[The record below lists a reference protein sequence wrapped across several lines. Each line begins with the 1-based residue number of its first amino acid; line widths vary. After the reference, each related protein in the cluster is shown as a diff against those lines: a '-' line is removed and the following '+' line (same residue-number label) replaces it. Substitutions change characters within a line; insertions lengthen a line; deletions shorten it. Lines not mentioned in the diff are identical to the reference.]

1 MILRHRI
8 SFLLLT
14 VCLLFLPSAASAVDI
29 VSELTLS
36 LSTDSACYKPGSTV
50 KFTADGDL
58 PSGKEVYVRYR
69 HNNTFIEKHTFTSK
83 TWTWTAPDT
92 DYMGYMVD
100 LYYMEWKGDI
110 GTEHIIGAI
119 AVDVSSDWKR
129 FPRYG
134 FVADFDNYGGSIDK
148 NANIEA
154 EMKYLNRLHING
166 VQFQDW
172 HWKHHRPVKFENN
185 KFVEWYQDISNRWVG
200 TEYVKKY
207 IEVQHRYGMKSIFYN
222 LCYGAWK
229 NYEDDSVSP
238 EWGLYKKDANGNLY
252 QDFHVL
258 PSNWQSNIY
267 LMNPGNE
274 DWQKYLMDRN
284 NEVYENY
291 AFDGYQVD
299 QLGDPK
305 ADVFEK
311 KGTNIDGTKID
322 LQLNYRHFLKAMKG
336 HRKDKR
342 LVMNCI
348 GDFGTHDICDA
359 KLDDGTRAV
368 DFCYNELW
376 SDHANFSDLFQVIQD
391 NDRESEHNYQTVFA
405 AYINYD
411 KADHAWDYEDKNVN
425 TPGALLTDAV
435 MFAIGGS
442 HLEMGDHMLTR
453 EYFPAK
459 PLAMTKELKE
469 RLVHYYDFM
478 TAYQNI
484 LRGIDSKAAFTPTI
498 RSSTHPINAWPP
510 QEYKITAFAK
520 KVDNMIAVHLLN
532 FRNTNDLSWRD
543 LEGTRPAPEKLEN
556 VQITY
561 TTSRH
566 ITKVWTATPD
576 KNGGVPMELSFTQTG
591 NDVSVTVP
599 SLEYW
604 TMLVFEG
611 KEEEENMYIIG
622 DAMGTWDLKDAKEMV
637 RSTDGRTFSM
647 TVHLEA
653 GKQFK
658 FVNGKDY
665 NTNYSYY
672 AEYKNFEF
680 KSGYNSA
687 NLLVSKSTVAYSDYK
702 FTVSETGDYYVTL
715 DLNNMRIYVNKAA
728 KLYDKLY
735 VIGDATQAKW
745 DLTKAIPLT
754 KSENGFEYSGT
765 CLIISD
771 GTKEFKFVTNTANNW
786 NQDQFVKGATENDI
800 VKYDGNIDHDYKWVF
815 SKEQSG
821 NYKITVNLN
830 TMRVTF
836 TKLESKVYLCD
847 GAFGVGSWEN
857 YTTEMK
863 RKVADDVFTYTFKT
877 GNWNETEK
885 KEYKYLRFKIV
896 NGDFS
901 DIYAPSGDNNVSLT
915 AGTFATVPVD
925 NNTTPNPSAGDEA
938 RSWSFE
944 TKPNTTYTIMVKNVN
959 SGGYYYDKG
968 LAIAYFEEPTYDK
981 AASGGN
987 PQLVVPGNSLD
998 GTKFVQCGGAYWYL
1012 DVDLSG
1018 NSGDFNFKFYSPK
1031 DKEYIGAYNHQMN
1044 TIDNLSFTQ
1053 FYWGNNE
1060 LGPNDNNYDGRNLLY
1075 TLPAAKAKGKV
1086 RINLWK
1092 VGKDSKTGETTWK
1105 FYVANNENHDNIT
1118 YYMVLNGK
1126 RYAMSPTR
1134 ERIGNRNVLRTVWS
1148 LNLQDFQLKGINNG
1162 EFGYYIE
1169 SSDGKKYSCHAINAY
1184 YPLGLKAGLA
1194 DYYPN
1199 STSHAEGGDFEGNY
1213 SNDAGNVA
1221 RYERYD
1227 DMQVNGEVEFKF
1239 SSKAMESYGGKS
1251 VTWIFNPGRGYTL
1264 TALINKSNFG
1274 GTEAATGYSIVGNL
1288 NAADKY
1294 SSDPFSIHMQLPAY
1308 QRKLTKY
1315 WYKGGRLYDREQ
1327 AAADSIVYRV
1337 TVNRPANGWKTDGYT
1352 IVVFDNA
1359 TLKTAETSADVT
1371 PLWKNAIR
1379 PQEEWLHPYSG
1390 QKDYTGVN
1398 ATALKGG
1405 LYTRRKDANG
1415 NIIQTDD
1422 VQQMISFTP
1431 QGESFTFSLNTT
1443 TSTYLIT
1450 DNKRLYILGPAVGVN
1465 DNDREREGWSTA
1477 DAEKQTSHAYPLVY
1491 DSTLRCYCYKGADGN
1506 GDEQPVPM
1514 AANRGFAFAW
1524 DKSFANLSFCED
1536 NTVPRVLVDATGT
1549 SSTEAMEYQSTTG
1562 SNGRNETQYVNWLQ
1576 PCRNLSDTYDA
1587 SVVKACNFGLPTQ
1600 FGLSTHKGTG
1610 YYIRLYV
1617 SPDNSG
1623 DDTAMPTGAFYTI
1636 RRTYTFSTP
1645 IDPKNPVGD
1654 YKTFKTFSDYYAV
1667 VLPDG
1672 VDALYVDNANKQ
1684 KHTVTLKTYPLLW
1697 IGEKRVLP
1705 AGAAVIL
1712 ATKNGA
1718 TSGKSG
1724 EIVKTDMSF
1733 DYHSD
1738 PTFAEVGYG
1747 SKPAYNMLKSQITRT
1762 KLPYAASGGNSYNY
1776 LFSFQQHWDS
1786 DQKKTIGFFRAGA
1799 ANNPVNTAYLQID
1812 KSFYEAAAKGWSLS
1826 FDFND
1831 ATGIRQPEIVDGGGD
1846 CYTLQGIRVKK
1857 PAAKGIYIVN
1867 GKKVI
1872 R

>member
-1 MILRHRI
+1 M
-8 SFLLLT
+8 LLT

-29 VSELTLS
+29 VSDLTLS
-36 LSTDSACYKPGSTV
+36 LSTDKACYAPGSTV
-50 KFTADGDL
+50 TFTADGDL

-100 LYYMEWKGDI
+100 LYYMEWNGGI

-134 FVADFDNYGGSIDK
+134 FVAEFDNYSGSIDK

-172 HWKHHRPVKFENN
+172 HWKHHKPVKFREDGSLDP
-185 KFVEWYQDISNRWVG
+185 WYQDVSNRWVG

-207 IEVQHRYGMKSIFYN
+207 IDVQHRYGMKSIFYN
-222 LCYGAWK
+222 LCFGALK
-229 NYEDDSVSP
+229 EYEKDYVSSD
-238 EWGLYKKDANGNLY
+238 WGLYKKDGNGNLY
-252 QDFHVL
+252 QDYHDL
-258 PSNWQSNIY
+258 PSNWQSDIY
-267 LMNPGNE
+267 LMNPGNPNWQNYLE
-274 DWQKYLMDRN
+274 DRY
-284 NEVYENY
+284 NEVYANY
-291 AFDGYQVD
+291 DFDGYQVD
-299 QLGDPK
+299 QLGGRG
-305 ADVFEK
+305 DVFDK
-311 KGTNIDGTKID
+311 KGGTID
-322 LQLNYRHFLKAMKG
+322 LEYNYGLFLKAMKG
-336 HRKDKR
+336 YKKDKR
-342 LVMNCI
+342 LVMNSVQSY
-348 GDFGTHDICDA
+348 GAHHICNA
-359 KLDDGTRAV
+359 RLADGTPTV

-376 SDHANFSDLFQVIQD
+376 GSQARFSDLFQVIQD
-391 NDRESEHNYQTVFA
+391 NDRESEHDLQTVFA
-405 AYINYD
+405 AYINYN
-411 KADHAWDYEDKNVN
+411 KADHAWDYADQNVN

-442 HLEMGDHMLTR
+442 HIEMGDHMLTR

-459 PLAMTKELKE
+459 PLAMTDDLKQ
-469 RLVHYYDFM
+469 RLIHYYDFQ

-498 RSSTHPINAWPP
+498 SSSTHAINAWPP
-510 QEYKITAFAK
+510 QGYKITAFAK

-532 FRNTNDLSWRD
+532 FSNTDDLSWRD
-543 LEGTRPAPEKLEN
+543 LEGTRPAPVTQTN

-566 ITKVWTATPD
+566 ITNVWTATPD
-576 KNGGVPMELSFTQTG
+576 KNGGVPMELPFTQDG
-591 NDVSVTVP
+591 NNVSVTVP

-611 KEEEENMYIIG
+611 TKEEENMYIIG
-622 DAMGTWDLKDAKEMV
+622 EATQAQWELANAQPMIK
-637 RSTDGRTFSM
+637 STDGKTFGM
-647 TVHLEA
+647 KVHLEA
-653 GKQFK
+653 GEGKTFK
-658 FVNGKDY
+658 FVNGKDWG
-665 NTNYSYY
+665 TNFSYC
-672 AEYKNFEF
+672 AEYENYQFN
-680 KSGYNSA
+680 SGINSG
-687 NLLVSKSTVAYSDYK
+687 NLLFRKNTSSDPDHK
-702 FTVSETGDYYVTL
+702 FTVKETGDYYITL
-715 DLNNMRIYVNKAA
+715 DLNNMKIYVNKATA
-728 KLYDKLY
+728 TYDKLY
-735 VIGDATQAKW
+735 VVGSATEAVW
-745 DLTKAIPLT
+745 DLTKAIPLE
-754 KSENGFEYSGT
+754 KSANGFEYSGNCKIT
-765 CLIISD
+765 GN
-771 GTKEFKFVTNTANNW
+771 GTNEFKFVTSNTDW
-786 NQDQFVKGATENDI
+786 NQDHFVKGATENDI
-800 VKYDGNIDHDYKWVF
+800 VKFNRIDDNKWVF
-815 SKEQSG
+815 TEEQSG

-847 GAFGVGSWEN
+847 GAFGTGDWES
-857 YTTEMK
+857 YTTEMN
-863 RKVADDVFTYTFKT
+863 RKMADDVFTYTFNT
-877 GNWNETEK
+877 GNSTDQ
-885 KEYKYLRFKIV
+885 YKYIRFKIV
-896 NGDFS
+896 NGKFN
-901 DIYAPSGDNNVSLT
+901 DIYAPSGLSDDQLT
-915 AGTFATVPVD
+915 AGTFVTVPVD
-925 NNTTPNPSAGDEA
+925 NTTTPNPSTGNDGK
-938 RSWSFE
+938 SWYFPI
-944 TKPNTTYTIMVKNVN
+944 KQKTTYTIMVKNVN
-959 SGGYYYDKG
+959 SAGYYHDNG
-968 LAIAYFEEPTYDK
+968 LAIAYFEEPAYDK
-981 AASGGN
+981 VATN
-987 PQLVVPGNSLD
+987 DNPQPQLVVPGNALD
-998 GTKFVQCGGAYWYL
+998 GTQFVQCGGAYWYL
-1012 DVDLSG
+1012 DVDLSS
-1018 NSGDFNFKFYSPK
+1018 NNGDFKFKFYSPK

-1044 TIDNLSFTQ
+1044 TINDLSFTQ

-1060 LGPNDNNYDGRNLLY
+1060 LGPETYNFEGRNLLY
-1075 TLPAAKAKGKV
+1075 TLPAAKATGKV

-1092 VGKDSKTGETTWK
+1092 VGKDSKTGETIWK
-1105 FYVANNENHDNIT
+1105 FYVANNANHDNIT

-1134 ERIGNRNVLRTVWS
+1134 ERIGGRNVLRTVWS

-1162 EFGYYIE
+1162 EFGYHIE
-1169 SSDGKKYSCHAINAY
+1169 SSDGNKYSCHAINAD
-1184 YPLGLKAGLA
+1184 YPLGMNTGLA

-1288 NAADKY
+1288 NDADKY
-1294 SSDPFSIHMQLPAY
+1294 SSDPFKMEMQKADY

-1327 AAADSIVYRV
+1327 AAPDSIVYRV

-1359 TLKTAETSADVT
+1359 TLQSAAAPSADILA
-1371 PLWKNAIR
+1371 LWKNAIR

-1390 QKDYTGVN
+1390 SGVSDYTGVN

-1405 LYTRRKDANG
+1405 LYTRR
-1415 NIIQTDD
+1415 NIQKDD

-1431 QGESFTFSLNTT
+1431 EGESFTFSLNTT
-1443 TSTYLIT
+1443 TSTYFIT
-1450 DNKRLYILGPAVGVN
+1450 DNKRLYILGPAVGAT
-1465 DNDREREGWSTA
+1465 DDDREREGWSSA
-1477 DAEKQTSHAYPLVY
+1477 DAENQTSHAYPLVY
-1491 DSTLRCYCYKGADGN
+1491 DESLGCYCYKGADGN

-1524 DKSFANLSFCED
+1524 GKSFANLSFCED
-1536 NTVPRVLVDATGT
+1536 NNVPRALINDQGN
-1549 SSTEAMEYQSTTG
+1549 STEATEYQSTTG
-1562 SNGRNETQYVNWLQ
+1562 SNGHNETQYVNWLQ
-1576 PCRNLSDTYDA
+1576 PCRNLSDTYNA
-1587 SVVKACNFGLPTQ
+1587 SVVKACNFGLPSQ
-1600 FGLSTHKGTG
+1600 KGTG

-1617 SPDNSG
+1617 SQNTSA
-1623 DDTAMPTGAFYTI
+1623 DDTAMPTEAFYTI
-1636 RRTYTFSTP
+1636 RRAYTFSTP

-1697 IGEKRVLP
+1697 IGEKKVLP

-1718 TSGKSG
+1718 ASGASG

-1733 DYHSD
+1733 DYYSD
-1738 PTFAEVGYG
+1738 PTFAEADYI
-1747 SKPAYNMLKSQITRT
+1747 SKPAKNMLKSQITRT

>member
-14 VCLLFLPSAASAVDI
+14 VCLLFLPSAARAVGI
-29 VSELTLS
+29 VWESTQLE
-36 LSTDSACYKPGSTV
+36 LSTDKACYEPGSTV
-50 KFTADGDL
+50 TFTADGNL
-58 PSGKEVYVRYR
+58 PSDKEVYVRYR
-69 HNNTFIEKHTFTSK
+69 HNNTFIEKHTITSK
-83 TWTWTAPDT
+83 TWTWTPPKT

-100 LYYMEWKGDI
+100 LYYMEWNGDT

-134 FVADFDNYGGSIDK
+134 FVADFDDYNKSIDK
-148 NANIEA
+148 YANIEE

-172 HWKHHRPVKFENN
+172 HWKHHKPVKFKDNGD
-185 KFVEWYQDISNRWVG
+185 FDPWYQDVSNRWIG
-200 TEYVKKY
+200 TEYVKRY

-222 LCYGAWK
+222 LCFGALK
-229 NYEDDSVSP
+229 EYEKDYVSP
-238 EWGLYKKDANGNLY
+238 DWGLYKKDGNGNLY
-252 QDFHVL
+252 QDFHDL
-258 PSNWQSNIY
+258 PSNWQSDIY
-267 LMNPGNE
+267 LMNPGNPH
-274 DWQKYLMDRN
+274 WQYYLMDRN
-284 NEVYENY
+284 NEVYANY
-291 AFDGYQVD
+291 DFDGYQID
-299 QLGDPK
+299 QLGGRGN
-305 ADVFEK
+305 VFEK
-311 KGTNIDGTKID
+311 NGNTID
-322 LQLNYRHFLKAMKG
+322 LEYNYELFLRAMKG

-342 LVMNCI
+342 LVMNSVQSY
-348 GDFGTHDICDA
+348 GAHRICRA
-359 KLDDGTRAV
+359 KLDDGTRTV

-376 SDHANFSDLFQVIQD
+376 EKQPNFESLFQIIQD
-391 NDRESEHNYQTVFA
+391 NDRESEHNLQTVFA
-405 AYINYD
+405 AYINYN
-411 KADHAWDYEDKNVN
+411 KADHAWDYKDQNVN

-442 HLEMGDHMLTR
+442 HIEMGDHMLTR

-459 PLAMTKELKE
+459 PLAMTDELKKK
-469 RLVHYYDFM
+469 LVHYYDFQ

-498 RSSTHPINAWPP
+498 SSSTHAINAWPP
-510 QEYKITAFAK
+510 QGHRITAFAK

-532 FRNTNDLSWRD
+532 FSNTDDLSWRD
-543 LEGTRPAPEKLEN
+543 LEGTRPAPVTQTN

-566 ITKVWTATPD
+566 ITNVWTATPD

-611 KEEEENMYIIG
+611 TEEEENMYIIG

-653 GKQFK
+653 GKNAEGKEKTFK

-672 AEYKNFEF
+672 AEYPDFQF
-680 KSGYNSA
+680 KPGYNSA
-687 NLLVSKSTVAYSDYK
+687 NLLVSKSTSTYSDYQ
-702 FTVSETGDYYVTL
+702 FTVQETGDYYITL
-715 DLNNMRIYVNKAA
+715 DLNNMKIYVNKATA
-728 KLYDKLY
+728 TYDKLY
-735 VIGDATQAKW
+735 VVGSATEAVW
-745 DLTKAIPLT
+745 DLTKAIPLE
-754 KSENGFEYSGT
+754 KSANGFEYSGNCKIT
-765 CLIISD
+765 GN
-771 GTKEFKFVTNTANNW
+771 GTNEFKFVTSNTDW
-786 NQDQFVKGATENDI
+786 NQDHFVKGATENDI
-800 VKYDGNIDHDYKWVF
+800 VKFNRIDDNKWVF
-815 SKEQSG
+815 TEEQSG

-847 GAFGVGSWEN
+847 GAFGSGDWES
-857 YTTEMK
+857 YTTEMN
-863 RKVADDVFTYTFKT
+863 RKMADDVFTYTFT
-877 GNWNETEK
+877 TDDSTPGN
-885 KEYKYLRFKIV
+885 KYIRFKIV
-896 NGDFS
+896 NGEFN
-901 DIYAPSGDNNVSLT
+901 DIYAPSGENDVPLT
-915 AGTFATVPVD
+915 ARTFATVPVD
-925 NNTTPNPSAGDEA
+925 NTTTPNPSAGNDGK
-938 RSWSFE
+938 SWWFPF
-944 TKPNTTYTIMVKNVN
+944 KQNTTYTIMVKKVN
-959 SGGYYYDKG
+959 SGGYYHDEG
-968 LAIAYFEEPTYDK
+968 LAIAYFEEPAYDK
-981 AASGGN
+981 AVTNGN
-987 PQLVVPGNSLD
+987 PQLVVPGNALD
-998 GTKFVQCGGAYWYL
+998 GKQFVQCGGAYWYL
-1012 DVDLSG
+1012 DVDLSS
-1018 NSGDFNFKFYSPK
+1018 NNGDFKFKFYSPK

-1044 TIDNLSFTQ
+1044 TINDLSFTQ

-1060 LGPNDNNYDGRNLLY
+1060 LGPETYNFEGRNLLY

-1092 VGKDSKTGETTWK
+1092 VGKDSKTGETIWK
-1105 FYVANNENHDNIT
+1105 FYVANNANHDDIT

-1126 RYAMSPTR
+1126 QYAMSPTR
-1134 ERIGNRNVLRTVWS
+1134 ERIGGRNVLRTVWS

-1162 EFGYYIE
+1162 EFGYHIE
-1169 SSDGKKYSCHAINAY
+1169 SSDGKKYSCHAINAD
-1184 YPLGLKAGLA
+1184 YPLGMYPGLA

-1199 STSHAEGGDFEGNY
+1199 STSPVEGDKFEGNY
-1213 SNDAGNVA
+1213 SKDAGNVA

-1227 DMQVNGEVEFKF
+1227 DMQVNGEAEFKF
-1239 SSKAMESYGGKS
+1239 SAATMNSYNGKS

-1288 NAADKY
+1288 NAADKG

-1315 WYKGGRLYDREQ
+1315 WYKGGRLYNTEQ
-1327 AAADSIVYRV
+1327 AAPDSIVYRV

-1352 IVVFDNA
+1352 IVVFDNE
-1359 TLKTAETSADVT
+1359 TLKKAATSTNVTA
-1371 PLWKNAIR
+1371 LWENAIR

-1390 QKDYTGVN
+1390 SGVSDYTGVN

-1405 LYTRRKDANG
+1405 LYTRRN
-1415 NIIQTDD
+1415 IQTDD

-1431 QGESFTFSLNTT
+1431 EGESFTFSLNTT
-1443 TSTYLIT
+1443 TSTYFIT
-1450 DNKRLYILGPAVGVN
+1450 DNKRLYILGPAVGTT
-1465 DNDREREGWSTA
+1465 DNDRESAGWSTA
-1477 DAEKQTSHAYPLVY
+1477 DAENQTSHAYPLVY
-1491 DSTLRCYCYKGADGN
+1491 DSSLGCYCYKGADGN

-1514 AANRGFAFAW
+1514 AANKLFAFAYN
-1524 DKSFANLSFCED
+1524 KQFNNLFFSED
-1536 NTVPRVLVDATGT
+1536 SDVPLALIDAAGN
-1549 SSTEAMEYQSTTG
+1549 STEAKVYAAETG
-1562 SNGRNETQYVNWLQ
+1562 NNGKYDTQYVNWLQ
-1576 PCRNLSDTYDA
+1576 PHDSGADAYDA
-1587 SVVKACNFGLPTQ
+1587 SVVNACQFSLPTNTS
-1600 FGLSTHKGTG
+1600 GG
-1610 YYIRLYV
+1610 YYIRLYTK
-1617 SPDNSG
+1617 PG
-1623 DDTAMPTGAFYTI
+1623 ATDTSLPQSAYYTI

-1645 IDPKNPVGD
+1645 IDPKNPVGE

-1667 VLPDG
+1667 VLPYG

-1684 KHTVTLKTYPLLW
+1684 KHTVTLKTYPLPL
-1697 IGEKRVLP
+1697 IDGKRVLP

-1712 ATKNGA
+1712 ATKNGT
-1718 TSGKSG
+1718 TSGASG

-1738 PTFAEVGYG
+1738 PTFAEADYG

-1762 KLPYAASGGNSYNY
+1762 KLPYAASDGYNY
-1776 LFSFQQHWDS
+1776 LFSFQKHLDS
-1786 DQKKTIGFFRAGA
+1786 DQKNTIGFFRAGA

-1812 KSFYEAAAKGWSLS
+1812 KSFNEAAAKGWSLS

>member
-1 MILRHRI
+1 M
-8 SFLLLT
+8 LLT

-36 LSTDSACYKPGSTV
+36 LSTDKACYAPGSTV
-50 KFTADGDL
+50 TFTADGDL
-58 PSGKEVYVRYR
+58 PSDKEVYVRYR
-69 HNNTFIEKHTFTSK
+69 HNNTFIEKHTITSK
-83 TWTWTAPDT
+83 TWTWTPPKT

-100 LYYMEWKGDI
+100 LYYMEWNGDV

-134 FVADFDNYGGSIDK
+134 FVAEFDNYSGSIDK

-172 HWKHHRPVKFENN
+172 HWKHHKPVRFREDGSLDP
-185 KFVEWYQDISNRWVG
+185 WYQDVSNRWVG

-207 IEVQHRYGMKSIFYN
+207 IDVQHRYGMKSIFYN

-229 NYEDDSVSP
+229 DYRDDYVSED
-238 EWGLYKKDANGNLY
+238 WGLYKKDRNGNLY
-252 QDFHVL
+252 QDYHDL
-258 PSNWQSNIY
+258 PSNWQSDIF
-267 LMNPGNE
+267 LMNPGNPHWQNYLE
-274 DWQKYLMDRN
+274 DRY
-284 NEVYENY
+284 NEVYKNY
-291 AFDGYQVD
+291 DFDGYQID
-299 QLGDPK
+299 QVGDPK

-311 KGTNIDGTKID
+311 NGTKID
-322 LQLNYRHFLKAMKG
+322 LEYNYGLFLKAMKG

-342 LVMNCI
+342 LVMNSVES
-348 GDFGTHDICDA
+348 FGTHHICNA
-359 KLDDGTRAV
+359 KLDDGTRTV

-376 SDHANFSDLFQVIQD
+376 KKQANFSDLFQIIQD
-391 NDRESEHNYQTVFA
+391 NDRESEHNLQTVFA

-411 KADHAWDYEDKNVN
+411 KAGNYWEYADKNVN

-453 EYFPAK
+453 EYFPSK
-459 PLAMTKELKE
+459 ELAMTDELKQ
-469 RLVHYYDFM
+469 RLIHYYDFQ
-478 TAYQNI
+478 TAYQNL

-498 RSSTHPINAWPP
+498 SSSTHAINAWPP
-510 QEYKITAFAK
+510 QGRKITAFAK

-532 FRNTNDLSWRD
+532 FSNTDDLSWRD
-543 LEGTRPAPEKLEN
+543 LKGTRPAPVTQTN

-566 ITKVWTATPD
+566 ITNVWTATPD
-576 KNGGVPMELSFTQTG
+576 KNGGVPMKLPFTQDG
-591 NDVSVTVP
+591 NNVSVTVP

-611 KEEEENMYIIG
+611 TEEEENMYIIG
-622 DAMGTWDLKDAKEMV
+622 NAIGTWDLNDEKPKEMT

-647 TVHLEA
+647 TVRLEA
-653 GKQFK
+653 GQPFK
-658 FVNGKDY
+658 FVNGKDWD
-665 NTNYSYY
+665 TNYSYY
-672 AEYKNFEF
+672 AEF
-680 KSGYNSA
+680 KDYQFNSGINSG
-687 NLLVSKSTVAYSDYK
+687 NLLFSRSKSTYPDYK
-702 FTVSETGDYYVTL
+702 FTVKETGDYYITL
-715 DLNNMRIYVNKAA
+715 DLNNMKIYVNKAA
-728 KLYDKLY
+728 ATYDKLY
-735 VIGDATQAKW
+735 VVGSATKAGW

-754 KSENGFEYSGT
+754 KSASGFEYSGNCVIT
-765 CLIISD
+765 GN
-771 GTKEFKFVTNTANNW
+771 GTNEFKFVTSNTDW
-786 NQDQFVKGATENDI
+786 GQDHFVKGATENDI
-800 VKYDGNIDHDYKWVF
+800 VKYSGTGPGDNKWVF
-815 SKEQSG
+815 TNEQSG

-847 GAFGVGSWEN
+847 GAFGSNDWES
-857 YTTEMK
+857 YTTEMN
-863 RKVADDVFTYTFKT
+863 RKMADDVFTYTFTTDNST
-877 GNWNETEK
+877 GN
-885 KEYKYLRFKIV
+885 KYIRFKID
-896 NGDFS
+896 NGEFN
-901 DIYAPSGDNNVSLT
+901 DIYAPSGTQDVPLT
-915 AGTFATVPVD
+915 AGVFATVPVD
-925 NNTTPNPSAGDEA
+925 NTTTPNPSTGNDGK
-938 RSWSFE
+938 SWCFPF
-944 TKPNTTYTIMVKNVN
+944 KKNTTYTIMVKNVN
-959 SGGYYYDKG
+959 VGGYYHDKG
-968 LAIAYFEEPTYDK
+968 LAIAYFEEPAYDK
-981 AASGGN
+981 AKDSN
-987 PQLVVPGNSLD
+987 PQLVVPGNALD
-998 GTKFVQCGGAYWYL
+998 GKQFVQCGGAYWYL
-1012 DVDLSG
+1012 DVDLSS
-1018 NSGDFNFKFYSPK
+1018 NSGDFNFKFYSPE
-1031 DKEYIGAYNHQMN
+1031 DKEYIGAYNHEMN
-1044 TIDNLSFTQ
+1044 TINDLSFTQ

-1060 LGPNDNNYDGRNLLY
+1060 LGPNDNNYEGRNLLY
-1075 TLPAAKAKGKV
+1075 TLPAAKATGKV

-1092 VGKDSKTGETTWK
+1092 VGKDNMTGETTWK

-1134 ERIGNRNVLRTVWS
+1134 ERINGRNVLRTVWS

-1162 EFGYYIE
+1162 EFGYHIE

-1184 YPLGLKAGLA
+1184 YPLGLKDGLA

-1199 STSHAEGGDFEGNY
+1199 STSHKEGGDFEGNY

-1288 NAADKY
+1288 NAADKG
-1294 SSDPFSIHMQLPAY
+1294 SADPFKMEMQKADY

-1315 WYKGGRLYDREQ
+1315 WYKGGRLYNTEQ
-1327 AAADSIVYRV
+1327 AAPDSIVYRV

-1359 TLKTAETSADVT
+1359 TLQSAAAPSADILA
-1371 PLWKNAIR
+1371 LWKNAIR

-1390 QKDYTGVN
+1390 SKESDYTGVN

-1405 LYTRRKDANG
+1405 LYTRRKDESG

-1431 QGESFTFSLNTT
+1431 QGESFTFSVNAT
-1443 TSTYLIT
+1443 TSTYSIT
-1450 DNKRLYILGPAVGVN
+1450 DNDALFIMGPAVG
-1465 DNDREREGWSTA
+1465 TA
-1477 DAEKQTSHAYPLVY
+1477 DADREQAGWNSDQPDTQTDHAYRLTY
-1491 DSTLRCYCYKGADGN
+1491 DSTLGCYCYKGVDGN

-1514 AANRGFAFAW
+1514 AAGKLFAFAYN
-1524 DKSFANLSFCED
+1524 KQFNNLFFSED
-1536 NTVPRVLVDATGT
+1536 GDVPRALIDAGGN
-1549 SSTEAMEYQSTTG
+1549 STEATAYAAETG
-1562 SNGRNETQYVNWLQ
+1562 TNGKYDTQYVNWLR
-1576 PCRNLSDTYDA
+1576 PHDSGADTYDA
-1587 SVVKACNFGLPTQ
+1587 NVVNACRFSLPTNTD
-1600 FGLSTHKGTG
+1600 GG
-1610 YYIRLYV
+1610 YYIRLYTK
-1617 SPDNSG
+1617 PG
-1623 DDTAMPTGAFYTI
+1623 DTDTSLPKSAYYTI
-1636 RRTYTFSTP
+1636 RRAYTFSTP
-1645 IDPKNPVGD
+1645 VDPKNSVD
-1654 YKTFKTFSDYYAV
+1654 FYNTFKTFSDYHAV
-1667 VLPDG
+1667 VIPTG
-1672 VDALYVDNANKQ
+1672 IDALYVSSADKA
-1684 KHTVTLKTYPLLW
+1684 TRTLTTTKYPLYE
-1697 IGEKRVLP
+1697 IGGKRVLP

-1712 ATKNGA
+1712 VESKSVTG
-1718 TSGKSG
+1718 TSGT
-1724 EIVKTDMSF
+1724 IVKSTESL
-1733 DYHSD
+1733 DYYSD
-1738 PTFAEVGYG
+1738 PTFAEADY
-1747 SKPAYNMLKSQITRT
+1747 SYKPTVNMLKPQITRT
-1762 KLPYAASGGNSYNY
+1762 KLPYNDGNYYNY
-1776 LFSFQQHWDS
+1776 LFSFQKRWDS
-1786 DQKKTIGFFRAGA
+1786 DQKKTIGFFEAGA

-1812 KSFYEAAAKGWSLS
+1812 KSFNDAAAKGWSLS

-1831 ATGIRQPEIVDGGGD
+1831 ATGIRQPETVDGSGD
-1846 CYTLQGIRVKK
+1846 YYTLQGIRIKK
-1857 PAAKGIYIVN
+1857 PATKGVYIVN

>member
-1 MILRHRI
+1 M
-8 SFLLLT
+8 LLT
-14 VCLLFLPSAASAVDI
+14 VCLLFLPSAAWADGI
-29 VSELTLS
+29 VSELTLE
-36 LSTDSACYKPGSTV
+36 LSTDKACYAPGSTV
-50 KFTADGDL
+50 TFTAVGDL
-58 PSGKEVYVRYR
+58 PAGKEVYVRYR
-69 HNNTFIEKHTFTSK
+69 HNNTFIHKEKVTSK
-83 TWTWTAPDT
+83 TWTWTAPNT

-100 LYYMEWKGDI
+100 LYYMEWTGDV

-134 FVADFDNYGGSIDK
+134 FVAEFDNYSGSINK
-148 NANIEA
+148 NANIEE

-172 HWKHHRPVKFENN
+172 HWKHHKPVKFRADGSLDP
-185 KFVEWYQDISNRWVG
+185 WYQDISNRWVG

-207 IEVQHRYGMKSIFYN
+207 IDVQHRYGMKSIFYN

-229 NYEDDSVSP
+229 DYRDDYVSED
-238 EWGLYKKDANGNLY
+238 WGLYKKDRNGNLY
-252 QDFHVL
+252 QDYHDL

-267 LMNPGNE
+267 LMNPGNPNWQNYLE
-274 DWQKYLMDRN
+274 DRY
-284 NEVYENY
+284 NEVYANY
-291 AFDGYQVD
+291 DFDGYQID
-299 QLGDPK
+299 QVGGRG
-305 ADVFEK
+305 DVFEK
-311 KGTNIDGTKID
+311 SGTKID
-322 LQLNYRHFLKAMKG
+322 LEYNYRLFLRAMKG

-342 LVMNCI
+342 LVMNSVD
-348 GDFGTHDICDA
+348 GYGAHHICDA
-359 KLDDGTRAV
+359 KLDDGTRTV

-376 SDHANFSDLFQVIQD
+376 SDHANFSHLFQVIQD
-391 NDRESEHNYQTVFA
+391 NDRESEHNLQTVFA

-411 KADHAWDYEDKNVN
+411 KADKGGSGDYLVN

-442 HLEMGDHMLTR
+442 HIEMGDHMLTR

-459 PLAMTKELKE
+459 PLAMTDELKKK
-469 RLVHYYDFM
+469 LVHYYDFQ

-498 RSSTHPINAWPP
+498 SSSTHAINAWPP
-510 QEYKITAFAK
+510 QGYKITAFAK

-532 FRNTNDLSWRD
+532 FSNTDDLSWRD
-543 LEGTRPAPEKLEN
+543 LEGTRPAPVTQTN

-566 ITKVWTATPD
+566 ITNVWTATPD
-576 KNGGVPMELSFTQTG
+576 KNGGVPMELPFTQDG
-591 NDVSVTVP
+591 NNVSVTVP

-611 KEEEENMYIIG
+611 TDEEENMYIIG
-622 DAMGTWDLKDAKEMV
+622 DAIGSWDLTQAKPMTK
-637 RSTDGRTFSM
+637 SADGKTFGM

-672 AEYKNFEF
+672 AEFNPYEF
-680 KSGYNSA
+680 KDGYNTA

-702 FTVSETGDYYVTL
+702 FTVSETGDYYITL

-735 VIGDATQAKW
+735 VIGSATQAEW

-771 GTKEFKFVTNTANNW
+771 DTKEKEFKFVTNNTANW

-800 VKYDGNIDHDYKWVF
+800 VKYDGNDDHDYKWVF
-815 SKEQSG
+815 SKEKSG

-877 GNWNETEK
+877 GNSDGN
-885 KEYKYLRFKIV
+885 KYLRFKIV
-896 NGDFS
+896 NGDFN
-901 DIYAPSGDNNVSLT
+901 DIYAPSGTSENVSLT

-925 NNTTPNPSAGDEA
+925 NNTTPNPSAGNKE
-938 RSWSFE
+938 RSWWFS
-944 TKPNTTYTIMVKNVN
+944 TKPNTTYTIMVMNVN
-959 SGGYYYDKG
+959 SGGYYHDKG

-1012 DVDLSG
+1012 DVDLTA
-1018 NSGDFNFKFYSPK
+1018 NNGDFKFKFYSPT
-1031 DKEYIGAYNHQMN
+1031 DKEYIGAYNHEMN
-1044 TIDNLSFTQ
+1044 TVNTLSFTN

-1060 LGPNDNNYDGRNLLY
+1060 LGPETYDLYGRNLLY
-1075 TLPAAKAKGKV
+1075 TLKAKGKV

-1092 VGKDSKTGETTWK
+1092 VGKDSNTGETTWK
-1105 FYVANNENHDNIT
+1105 FYVANNANHDNIT
-1118 YYMVLNGK
+1118 YNMVLNGK

-1169 SSDGKKYSCHAINAY
+1169 SSDGKKYSCHSINAG
-1184 YPLGLKAGLA
+1184 YPLGLKTELP

-1199 STSHAEGGDFEGNY
+1199 GTSHEEGGAFEDNY
-1213 SNDAGNVA
+1213 SKDAGNVA

-1227 DMQVNGEVEFKF
+1227 DMQVNGDAEFHF
-1239 SSKAMESYGGKS
+1239 SSSTMEHYNGKS

-1274 GTEAATGYSIVGNL
+1274 GEEAASGYSLVGNL
-1288 NAADKY
+1288 NADDKD
-1294 SSDPFSIHMQLPAY
+1294 SEPFSIHMQKPAY

-1315 WYKGGRLYDREQ
+1315 WYKGGRLYDTEQ

-1337 TVNRPANGWKTDGYT
+1337 TVNRPANGWKSGGYEM
-1352 IVVFDNA
+1352 VVFDNA
-1359 TLKTAETSADVT
+1359 TLQSAATPSADILA
-1371 PLWKNAIR
+1371 LWKNAIR

-1390 QKDYTGVN
+1390 SKESDYTGVN

-1405 LYTRRKDANG
+1405 LYTRRRDESG

-1431 QGESFTFSLNTT
+1431 QGESFTFSVNAT
-1443 TSTYLIT
+1443 TSTYSIT
-1450 DNKRLYILGPAVGVN
+1450 DNDALFIMGPAVG
-1465 DNDREREGWSTA
+1465 TA
-1477 DAEKQTSHAYPLVY
+1477 DADREQAGWNSDQPDTQTDHAYRLTY
-1491 DSTLRCYCYKGADGN
+1491 DSSLGCYCYKGADGN

-1514 AANRGFAFAW
+1514 AANKLFAFAFN
-1524 DKSFANLSFCED
+1524 KQFNNLFFSED
-1536 NTVPRVLVDATGT
+1536 GDVPHALIDAEGN
-1549 SSTEAMEYQSTTG
+1549 STEATVYAAETG
-1562 SNGRNETQYVNWLQ
+1562 TNGKYDTQYVNWLQ
-1576 PCRNLSDTYDA
+1576 PHDSGADTYDA
-1587 SVVKACNFGLPTQ
+1587 SVVNACRFLLPTNTD
-1600 FGLSTHKGTG
+1600 GG
-1610 YYIRLYV
+1610 YYIRLYTK
-1617 SPDNSG
+1617 PG
-1623 DDTAMPTGAFYTI
+1623 DTDTSLPKSAYYTI
-1636 RRTYTFSTP
+1636 RRAYTFSTP
-1645 IDPKNPVGD
+1645 VDPKNSVGT
-1654 YKTFKTFSDYYAV
+1654 YNTFKTFSDYHAV
-1667 VLPDG
+1667 VIPTG
-1672 VDALYVDNANKQ
+1672 IDALYVSSANKA
-1684 KHTVTLKTYPLLW
+1684 TRTLTATKYPLCEKD
-1697 IGEKRVLP
+1697 GKRVLP

-1712 ATKNGA
+1712 VESKEVTG
-1718 TSGKSG
+1718 TSGT
-1724 EIVKTDMSF
+1724 IVKSTESL
-1733 DYHSD
+1733 DYYSD
-1738 PTFAEVGYG
+1738 PTFAEADY
-1747 SKPAYNMLKSQITRT
+1747 SFKPTVNMLKSQITRT
-1762 KLPYAASGGNSYNY
+1762 KLPYNDGNYYNY
-1776 LFSFQQHWDS
+1776 LFAFQKRWNS
-1786 DQKKTIGFFRAGA
+1786 DQKKTIGFFEAGA

-1812 KSFYEAAAKGWSLS
+1812 KSFNDAAAKGWSLS

-1831 ATGIRQPEIVDGGGD
+1831 ATGIRQPETVDGSGD
-1846 CYTLQGIRVKK
+1846 CYTLQGIRIKK
-1857 PAAKGIYIVN
+1857 PATKGVYIVN

>member
-1 MILRHRI
+1 M
-8 SFLLLT
+8 LLT

-36 LSTDSACYKPGSTV
+36 LSTDKACYAPGSTV
-50 KFTADGDL
+50 TFTADGDL

-69 HNNTFIEKHTFTSK
+69 HNNTFIEKHTITSK

-100 LYYMEWKGDI
+100 LYYMEWNGDI

-134 FVADFDNYGGSIDK
+134 FVAEFDNYGDSIDK

-172 HWKHHRPVKFENN
+172 HWKHHKPVKFREDGS
-185 KFVEWYQDISNRWVG
+185 FDPRYQDISNRWVG

-207 IEVQHRYGMKSIFYN
+207 IDVQHRYGMKSIFYN

-229 NYEDDSVSP
+229 DYRDDYVSED
-238 EWGLYKKDANGNLY
+238 WGLYKKDGNGNLY
-252 QDFHVL
+252 QDFHDL
-258 PSNWQSNIY
+258 PSEWQSDIY
-267 LMNPGNE
+267 LMNPGNPNWQNYLE
-274 DWQKYLMDRN
+274 DRY
-284 NEVYENY
+284 NEVYANY
-291 AFDGYQVD
+291 DFDGYQID
-299 QLGDPK
+299 QVGGRG
-305 ADVFEK
+305 DVFEK
-311 KGTNIDGTKID
+311 SGTKID
-322 LQLNYRHFLKAMKG
+322 LEYNYRLFLRAMKG

-342 LVMNCI
+342 LVMNSVD
-348 GDFGTHDICDA
+348 GYGAHHICDA
-359 KLDDGTRAV
+359 KLDDGTRTV

-391 NDRESEHNYQTVFA
+391 NDRESEHDLQTVFA

-411 KADHAWDYEDKNVN
+411 KAGNYWKYADKNVN

-453 EYFPAK
+453 EYFPSK
-459 PLAMTKELKE
+459 ELAMTDELKQ
-469 RLVHYYDFM
+469 RLVHYYDFQ

-498 RSSTHPINAWPP
+498 SSSTHAINAWPP
-510 QEYKITAFAK
+510 QARKITAFAK

-532 FRNTNDLSWRD
+532 FSNTDDLSWRD
-543 LEGTRPAPEKLEN
+543 LEGTRPAPEIKEN

-566 ITKVWTATPD
+566 ITNVWTATPD
-576 KNGGVPMELSFTQTG
+576 KNGGVPMKLPFTQDG
-591 NDVSVTVP
+591 NNVSVTVP

-611 KEEEENMYIIG
+611 TKEEENMYIIG
-622 DAMGTWDLKDAKEMV
+622 DAIGTWDLNNAKEMT

-647 TVHLEA
+647 TVRLEA
-653 GKQFK
+653 GQPFK
-658 FVNGKDY
+658 FVNGKDWG
-665 NTNYSYY
+665 TNFSYC
-672 AEYKNFEF
+672 AEYENYQFN
-680 KSGYNSA
+680 SGINSG
-687 NLLVSKSTVAYSDYK
+687 NLRFRKSTPSSDPDFK
-702 FTVSETGDYYVTL
+702 FTVQETGDYYITL
-715 DLNNMRIYVNKAA
+715 DLNNMKIYVNKATA
-728 KLYDKLY
+728 TYDKLY
-735 VIGDATQAKW
+735 VVGSATEAVW
-745 DLTKAIPLT
+745 DLTKAIPLE
-754 KSENGFEYSGT
+754 KSASGFEYSGNCEIT
-765 CLIISD
+765 GN
-771 GTKEFKFVTNTANNW
+771 GTNEFKFVTSNTDW
-786 NQDQFVKGATENDI
+786 GQDYFVKGATENDI
-800 VKYDGNIDHDYKWVF
+800 VKYSGTGPGDNKWVF
-815 SKEQSG
+815 TNEQSG

-847 GAFGVGSWEN
+847 GAFGTNDRES
-857 YTTEMK
+857 YTTEMNHK
-863 RKVADDVFTYTFKT
+863 MADDVFTYTFTTDNST
-877 GNWNETEK
+877 GN
-885 KEYKYLRFKIV
+885 KYIRFKID
-896 NGDFS
+896 NGEFN
-901 DIYAPSGDNNVSLT
+901 DIYAPSEESDVQLT
-915 AGTFATVPVD
+915 AGEFKTVPVD
-925 NNTTPNPSAGDEA
+925 NTTTPNPSTGNDGQ
-938 RSWSFE
+938 SWYFPF
-944 TKPNTTYTIMVKNVN
+944 KKNTTYTIMVKNVN
-959 SGGYYYDKG
+959 VGGYYHDKG
-968 LAIAYFEEPTYDK
+968 LAIAYFEEPAYDK
-981 AASGGN
+981 AKDSN
-987 PQLVVPGNSLD
+987 PQLVVPGNALD
-998 GTKFVQCGGAYWYL
+998 GTQFVQCGGAYWYL
-1012 DVDLSG
+1012 DVDLSS

-1044 TIDNLSFTQ
+1044 TINDLSFTQ

-1060 LGPNDNNYDGRNLLY
+1060 LGPEIYDFEGRNLLY
-1075 TLPAAKAKGKV
+1075 TLPAAKATGKV

-1092 VGKDSKTGETTWK
+1092 VGKDSKTGETIWK
-1105 FYVANNENHDNIT
+1105 FYVANNANHDNIT

-1134 ERIGNRNVLRTVWS
+1134 ERIGGRNVLRTVWS

-1162 EFGYYIE
+1162 EFGYHIE
-1169 SSDGKKYSCHAINAY
+1169 SSDDKKYSCHAINAY

-1288 NAADKY
+1288 NDADKY
-1294 SSDPFSIHMQLPAY
+1294 SSDPFSIHMQLSDY

-1315 WYKGGRLYDREQ
+1315 WYKGGRLYNTEQ
-1327 AAADSIVYRV
+1327 AAPDSIVYRV
-1337 TVNRPANGWKTDGYT
+1337 TVNRPADGWKTDGYT

-1359 TLKTAETSADVT
+1359 TLQTAATSADVT
-1371 PLWKNAIR
+1371 PLWKYAIR

-1390 QKDYTGVN
+1390 SSEGDYTGVN

-1405 LYTRRKDANG
+1405 LYTRRTEQK
-1415 NIIQTDD
+1415 DD
-1422 VQQMISFTP
+1422 VQQMISFKPT
-1431 QGESFTFSLNTT
+1431 GESFTFSLNTT
-1443 TSTYLIT
+1443 TSTYFIT
-1450 DNKRLYILGPAVGVN
+1450 DNKRLYILGPAVGAT
-1465 DNDREREGWSTA
+1465 DDDRESAGWSTA
-1477 DAEKQTSHAYPLVY
+1477 DAENQTSHAYPLVY
-1491 DSTLRCYCYKGADGN
+1491 DSSLGCYCYKGADGN

-1514 AANRGFAFAW
+1514 AANSGFAFAW
-1524 DKSFANLSFCED
+1524 GKSFANLSFCED
-1536 NTVPRVLVDATGT
+1536 SNVPAALVDAGGN
-1549 SSTEAMEYQSTTG
+1549 STEATAYSSTTG
-1562 SNGRNETQYVNWLQ
+1562 VNGHKETQYVNWLQ
-1576 PCRNLSDTYDA
+1576 PCRNLSDSYDA
-1587 SVVKACNFGLPTQ
+1587 SVVNACRFALPSKTA
-1600 FGLSTHKGTG
+1600 GG

-1617 SPDNSG
+1617 TPSAPG
-1623 DDTAMPTGAFYTI
+1623 DDTAMPAGAFYTI
-1636 RRTYTFSTP
+1636 RRAYTFSTP

-1697 IGEKRVLP
+1697 IDGKKVLP

-1712 ATKNGA
+1712 AAKNGA

-1733 DYHSD
+1733 DYHSQ
-1738 PTFAEVGYG
+1738 PEYAESSV
-1747 SKPAYNMLKSQITRT
+1747 SRPKDNLLKSQITRT

-1831 ATGIRQPEIVDGGGD
+1831 ATGIRQPETVDGGGD

>member
-1 MILRHRI
+1 M
-8 SFLLLT
+8 LLT

-29 VSELTLS
+29 VWESTQLE
-36 LSTDSACYKPGSTV
+36 LSTDKACYAPGSTV
-50 KFTADGDL
+50 TFAADGDL

-69 HNNTFIEKHTFTSK
+69 HNNTFIEKHTITSK
-83 TWTWTAPDT
+83 TWTWTAPNT

-134 FVADFDNYGGSIDK
+134 FVAEFDNYSGSIDK

-172 HWKHHRPVKFENN
+172 HWKHHKPVKFRADGSLDP
-185 KFVEWYQDISNRWVG
+185 WYQDISNRWVG

-207 IEVQHRYGMKSIFYN
+207 IDVQHRYGMKSIFYN

-229 NYEDDSVSP
+229 DYRDDYVSED
-238 EWGLYKKDANGNLY
+238 WGLYKKDRNGNLY
-252 QDFHVL
+252 QDYHDL

-267 LMNPGNE
+267 LMNPGNPG
-274 DWQKYLMDRN
+274 WQDYLKARN
-284 NEVYENY
+284 DEVYKNY
-291 AFDGYQVD
+291 DFDGYQVD
-299 QLGDPK
+299 QVGGRD
-305 ADVFEK
+305 DVFEK
-311 KGTNIDGTKID
+311 NGNTID
-322 LQLNYRHFLKAMKG
+322 LQYNYGLFLKAMKG

-342 LVMNCI
+342 LVMNSVES
-348 GDFGTHDICDA
+348 FGTHHICNA
-359 KLDDGTRAV
+359 KLDDGTRTV

-376 SDHANFSDLFQVIQD
+376 KKQASFSDLFQIIQD
-391 NDRESEHNYQTVFA
+391 NDRESEHNLQTVFA

-411 KADHAWDYEDKNVN
+411 KADKGGSGDYLVN

-459 PLAMTKELKE
+459 PLAMTDELKKK
-469 RLVHYYDFM
+469 LVHYYDFQ

-498 RSSTHPINAWPP
+498 SSSTHAINAWPP
-510 QEYKITAFAK
+510 QGRKITAFAK

-532 FRNTNDLSWRD
+532 FSNTDDLSWRD
-543 LEGTRPAPEKLEN
+543 LEGTRPAPVTQEN

-576 KNGGVPMELSFTQTG
+576 MNGGVPMELPFTQDG
-591 NDVSVTVP
+591 NNVSVTVP

-611 KEEEENMYIIG
+611 EEENMYIIG
-622 DAMGTWDLKDAKEMV
+622 DATQAEWDLAKAQPMIK
-637 RSTDGRTFSM
+637 STDGKTFGM

-653 GKQFK
+653 NQPFK
-658 FVNGKDY
+658 FVNGTNY

-672 AEYKNFEF
+672 AEYKDYQFNSNIN
-680 KSGYNSA
+680 SG
-687 NLLVSKSTVAYSDYK
+687 NLLFSKSVGTTYSDYK
-702 FTVSETGDYYVTL
+702 FRVSETGDYYITL
-715 DLNNMRIYVNKAA
+715 DPNNMRIYVNKAGA
-728 KLYDKLY
+728 ATYDKLY
-735 VIGDATQAKW
+735 VIGSATQAEW

-765 CLIISD
+765 CLITSD
-771 GTKEFKFVTNTANNW
+771 GTKEFKFMTDNTANNW
-786 NQDQFVKGATENDI
+786 GQAQFVKGATENDI
-800 VKYDGNIDHDYKWVF
+800 VKFDDKNEHDYKWVF
-815 SKEQSG
+815 TKEQSG

-836 TKLESKVYLCD
+836 TKLESKVFLCD
-847 GAFGVGSWEN
+847 GAFGSNDWES
-857 YTTEMK
+857 YTTEMNHK
-863 RKVADDVFTYTFKT
+863 MADDVFTYTFTTDNST
-877 GNWNETEK
+877 GN
-885 KEYKYLRFKIV
+885 KYIRFKID
-896 NGDFS
+896 NGEFN
-901 DIYAPSGDNNVSLT
+901 DIYAPSGTQDVLLT
-915 AGTFATVPVD
+915 AGVFATVPVD
-925 NNTTPNPSAGDEA
+925 NTTTPNPSTGNDGK
-938 RSWSFE
+938 SWWFPF
-944 TKPNTTYTIMVKNVN
+944 KQNTTYTIMVKNVN
-959 SGGYYYDKG
+959 VGGYYHDKG
-968 LAIAYFEEPTYDK
+968 LAIAYFEEPAYDK
-981 AASGGN
+981 AKDSN
-987 PQLVVPGNSLD
+987 PQLVVPGNALD
-998 GTKFVQCGGAYWYL
+998 GTQFVQCGGAYWYL

-1018 NSGDFNFKFYSPK
+1018 NSGDFKFKFYSPK

-1060 LGPNDNNYDGRNLLY
+1060 LGPEAYDFVGRNLLY
-1075 TLPAAKAKGKV
+1075 TIPAAKATGKV

-1105 FYVANNENHDNIT
+1105 FYVANNANHDNIT

-1126 RYAMSPTR
+1126 QYAMSPTR
-1134 ERIGNRNVLRTVWS
+1134 ERIGGRNVLRTVWS

-1162 EFGYYIE
+1162 EFGYHIE

-1199 STSHAEGGDFEGNY
+1199 STSHKEGGDFEGNY

-1288 NAADKY
+1288 NDADQGSKAF
-1294 SSDPFSIHMQLPAY
+1294 DMHMQLPPY

-1315 WYKGGRLYDREQ
+1315 WYKGGRLYDTEQ
-1327 AAADSIVYRV
+1327 AAPDSIVYRV
-1337 TVNRPANGWKTDGYT
+1337 TVNRPADGWKTDGYT

-1359 TLKTAETSADVT
+1359 TLQTAATSADVT
-1371 PLWKNAIR
+1371 PLWKYAIR

-1390 QKDYTGVN
+1390 SKESDYTGVN

-1405 LYTRRKDANG
+1405 LYTRRKGESG
-1415 NIIQTDD
+1415 NIIQKDD

-1431 QGESFTFSLNTT
+1431 QGESFTFSVNAT
-1443 TSTYLIT
+1443 TSTYSIT
-1450 DNKRLYILGPAVGVN
+1450 DNDALFIMGPAVGTV
-1465 DNDREREGWSTA
+1465 DADREQAGWNSDQPDT
-1477 DAEKQTSHAYPLVY
+1477 QTDHAYRLTY
-1491 DSTLRCYCYKGADGN
+1491 DSTLGCYCYKGADGN

-1514 AANRGFAFAW
+1514 AANKLFAFAFN
-1524 DKSFANLSFCED
+1524 KQFNNLFFSED
-1536 NTVPRVLVDATGT
+1536 GDVPHALINAEGN
-1549 SSTEAMEYQSTTG
+1549 STEATAYAAETG
-1562 SNGRNETQYVNWLQ
+1562 TNGKYDTQYVNWLQ
-1576 PCRNLSDTYDA
+1576 PHDSGADTYDA
-1587 SVVKACNFGLPTQ
+1587 NVVNACRFSLPSNTS
-1600 FGLSTHKGTG
+1600 GG
-1610 YYIRLYV
+1610 YYIRLYTK
-1617 SPDNSG
+1617 PG
-1623 DDTAMPTGAFYTI
+1623 DTDTSLPKSAYYTI
-1636 RRTYTFSTP
+1636 RRAYTFSTP
-1645 IDPKNPVGD
+1645 VEPKNSVPS
-1654 YKTFKTFSDYYAV
+1654 YNTFKTFSDYHAV
-1667 VLPDG
+1667 VIPEG
-1672 VDALYVDNANKQ
+1672 MDALYVSSADKA
-1684 KHTVTLKTYPLLW
+1684 TRTLTTTKYPLYE
-1697 IGEKRVLP
+1697 IGGKRVLP

-1712 ATKNGA
+1712 VESKAVTG
-1718 TSGKSG
+1718 TSGT
-1724 EIVKTDMSF
+1724 IVPSTESL
-1733 DYHSD
+1733 DYYSD
-1738 PTFAEVGYG
+1738 PTFAEADYS
-1747 SKPAYNMLKSQITRT
+1747 SKPTVNMLKPQITRT
-1762 KLPYAASGGNSYNY
+1762 KLPYDDGNHYNY
-1776 LFSFQQHWDS
+1776 LFAFQKRWDS
-1786 DQKKTIGFFRAGA
+1786 DQNKTIGFFKAGA
-1799 ANNPVNTAYLQID
+1799 ANNPVNTAYLQIE
-1812 KSFYEAAAKGWSLS
+1812 KSFNDAAAKGWSLS

-1831 ATGIRQPEIVDGGGD
+1831 ATGIRQPETVDGSGD
-1846 CYTLQGIRVKK
+1846 CYTLQGIRIKK
-1857 PAAKGIYIVN
+1857 PATKGVYIVN

>member
-1 MILRHRI
+1 M
-8 SFLLLT
+8 LLT
-14 VCLLFLPSAASAVDI
+14 VCLLFLPSAARAVGI
-29 VSELTLS
+29 VWESTQLE
-36 LSTDSACYKPGSTV
+36 LSTDKACYEPGSTV
-50 KFTADGDL
+50 TFTADGNL
-58 PSGKEVYVRYR
+58 PSDKEVYVRYR

-100 LYYMEWKGDI
+100 LYYMEWNGDN

-134 FVADFDNYGGSIDK
+134 FVAEFDNYSGTIDK

-172 HWKHHRPVKFENN
+172 HWKHHKPVKFREDGSLDP
-185 KFVEWYQDISNRWVG
+185 WYQDISKRWVG

-207 IEVQHRYGMKSIFYN
+207 IDVQHRYGMKSIFYN

-229 NYEDDSVSP
+229 NYEADYVSSD
-238 EWGLYKKDANGNLY
+238 WGLYKKNGKGELY
-252 QDFHVL
+252 QDYHGL
-258 PSNWQSNIY
+258 PSDWQSNIY
-267 LMNPGNE
+267 LMNPGNPNWQNYLE
-274 DWQKYLMDRN
+274 DRY
-284 NEVYENY
+284 NEVYANY
-291 AFDGYQVD
+291 DFDGYQID
-299 QLGDPK
+299 QLGGRG
-305 ADVFEK
+305 DVFEK
-311 KGTNIDGTKID
+311 NGTKID
-322 LQLNYRHFLKAMKG
+322 LQYNYGLFLKAMKG
-336 HRKDKR
+336 HRTDKR
-342 LVMNCI
+342 LVMNSVQSY
-348 GDFGTHDICDA
+348 GAHHICNA
-359 KLDDGTRAV
+359 RLADGTPTV

-376 SDHANFSDLFQVIQD
+376 ESQASFSDLFQVIQD
-391 NDRESEHNYQTVFA
+391 NDRESEHDLQTVFA
-405 AYINYD
+405 AYINYN
-411 KADHAWDYEDKNVN
+411 KADHAWDYKDQNVN

-459 PLAMTKELKE
+459 PLAMTDELKQ
-469 RLVHYYDFM
+469 RLIHYYDFQ
-478 TAYQNI
+478 TAYQNL

-510 QEYKITAFAK
+510 QGYKITAFAK

-532 FRNTNDLSWRD
+532 FLNTNDLSWRD
-543 LEGTRPAPEKLEN
+543 LEGTRPAPETKTN

-622 DAMGTWDLKDAKEMV
+622 DAIGTWDLNDEKVKEMI

-653 GKQFK
+653 GKNGEGKEKTFK

-672 AEYKNFEF
+672 AEYPDYEF
-680 KSGYNSA
+680 KPGYNSA
-687 NLLVSKSTVAYSDYK
+687 NLLVSKSTSPYSDYK
-702 FTVSETGDYYVTL
+702 FRVNETGDYYITL
-715 DLNNMRIYVNKAA
+715 DLNNMKIYVNKAVGT
-728 KLYDKLY
+728 YDKLY
-735 VIGDATQAKW
+735 VIGDATQAGW
-745 DLTKAIPLT
+745 TLTNAIPLE
-754 KSENGFEYSGT
+754 KSANGFEYSGNCKIT
-765 CLIISD
+765 GGD
-771 GTKEFKFVTNTANNW
+771 GRNFKFMTDNTDNNNW
-786 NQDQFVKGATENDI
+786 GQDQFVKGATDNDI
-800 VKYDGNIDHDYKWVF
+800 VKYSGNDNKWF
-815 SKEQSG
+815 FTKEQSG

-847 GAFGVGSWEN
+847 GAFGSGDWES
-857 YTTEMK
+857 YTTEMN
-863 RKVADDVFTYTFKT
+863 RKMADDVFTYTFT
-877 GNWNETEK
+877 TDDSTPGN
-885 KEYKYLRFKIV
+885 KYIRFKIV
-896 NGDFS
+896 NGEFN
-901 DIYAPSGDNNVSLT
+901 DIYAPSGENDFPLT
-915 AGTFATVPVD
+915 AGKFETVPVY
-925 NNTTPNPSAGDEA
+925 NTTTPNPSAGNDWK
-938 RSWSFE
+938 SWWFPF
-944 TKPNTTYTIMVKNVN
+944 KQNTTYTIMVKNVN
-959 SGGYYYDKG
+959 SGGFYHDNG
-968 LAIAYFEEPTYDK
+968 LAIAYFEEPAYDK
-981 AASGGN
+981 AKDSN
-987 PQLVVPGNSLD
+987 PQLVVPGNALD
-998 GTKFVQCGGAYWYL
+998 GTQFVQCGGAYWYL

-1018 NSGDFNFKFYSPK
+1018 NSGDFKFKFYSPK
-1031 DKEYIGAYNHQMN
+1031 DKEYIGAYNHEMN
-1044 TIDNLSFTQ
+1044 TINDLSFTQ

-1060 LGPNDNNYDGRNLLY
+1060 LGPNISDYYGRNLFY
-1075 TLPAAKAKGKV
+1075 TLPADKAKGKV

-1092 VGKDSKTGETTWK
+1092 VGKDNMTGETTWK
-1105 FYVANNENHDNIT
+1105 FYVANNANHDDIT

-1134 ERIGNRNVLRTVWS
+1134 ERINGRNVLRTVWS

-1162 EFGYYIE
+1162 EFGYHIE
-1169 SSDGKKYSCHAINAY
+1169 SSDGTKYSCHAVNAY
-1184 YPLGLKAGLA
+1184 YPLGMKPYLA

-1199 STSHAEGGDFEGNY
+1199 STSHKEGGDFEGNY

-1227 DMQVNGEVEFKF
+1227 DMQVNSEAEFKF
-1239 SSKAMESYGGKS
+1239 SSKEMENRGGKS

-1288 NAADKY
+1288 NADDKD
-1294 SSDPFSIHMQLPAY
+1294 SKAFDMHMQLPAY
-1308 QRKLTKY
+1308 QRKLKKY
-1315 WYKGGRLYDREQ
+1315 WYKGGRLYDTEQ

-1337 TVNRPANGWKTDGYT
+1337 TVNRPAKGWKTGGYT

-1359 TLKTAETSADVT
+1359 TLQSAATSADVT
-1371 PLWKNAIR
+1371 PLWKYAIR

-1390 QKDYTGVN
+1390 SGLSDYTGVN

-1405 LYTRRKDANG
+1405 LYTRRRDESG
-1415 NIIQTDD
+1415 NIIQKDD

-1431 QGESFTFSLNTT
+1431 QGESFTFSVNAT
-1443 TSTYLIT
+1443 TSTYSIT
-1450 DNKRLYILGPAVGVN
+1450 DNDALFIMGPAVGTV
-1465 DNDREREGWSTA
+1465 DADREQAGWNSDQPDT
-1477 DAEKQTSHAYPLVY
+1477 QTDHAYRLTY
-1491 DSTLRCYCYKGADGN
+1491 DSSLGCYCYKGADGN

-1514 AANRGFAFAW
+1514 AANKLFAFAFN
-1524 DKSFANLSFCED
+1524 KQFNNLYFCED
-1536 NTVPRVLVDATGT
+1536 NDKPVSLVDANGN
-1549 SSTEAMEYQSTTG
+1549 STEATDYAAETG
-1562 SNGRNETQYVNWLQ
+1562 TNGCYDTQYVNWLQ
-1576 PCRNLSDTYDA
+1576 PKDSGADSYDA
-1587 SVVKACNFGLPTQ
+1587 SVVNACQFSLPSNTS
-1600 FGLSTHKGTG
+1600 GG
-1610 YYIRLYV
+1610 YYIRLYTK
-1617 SPDNSG
+1617 PG
-1623 DDTAMPTGAFYTI
+1623 DTDTSLPKSAYYTI
-1636 RRTYTFSTP
+1636 RRAYTFSTP
-1645 IDPKNPVGD
+1645 VDPKNSTGT
-1654 YKTFKTFSDYYAV
+1654 YNTFKTFSDYHAV
-1667 VLPDG
+1667 VIPTG
-1672 VDALYVDNANKQ
+1672 IEALYVSSANK
-1684 KHTVTLKTYPLLW
+1684 VTRTITATKYPLYE
-1697 IGEKRVLP
+1697 IEGKRVLP

-1712 ATKNGA
+1712 VE
-1718 TSGKSG
+1718 SKSVTG
-1724 EIVKTDMSF
+1724 TPGTIVKSTELL
-1733 DYHSD
+1733 DYYSD
-1738 PTFAEVGYG
+1738 PTFAEANYG
-1747 SKPAYNMLKSQITRT
+1747 RKPAMNMLKPQITRT
-1762 KLPYAASGGNSYNY
+1762 ILPYNDGNYYNY
-1776 LFSFQQHWDS
+1776 LFAFQKRWDS
-1786 DQKKTIGFFRAGA
+1786 DEKKTIGFFKAGVV
-1799 ANNPVNTAYLQID
+1799 NNPVNTAYLQIGKD
-1812 KSFYEAAAKGWSLS
+1812 FNDAAAKGWSLS

>member
-1 MILRHRI
+1 
-8 SFLLLT
+8 
-14 VCLLFLPSAASAVDI
+14 
-29 VSELTLS
+29 
-36 LSTDSACYKPGSTV
+36 
-50 KFTADGDL
+50 
-58 PSGKEVYVRYR
+58 
-69 HNNTFIEKHTFTSK
+69 
-83 TWTWTAPDT
+83 
-92 DYMGYMVD
+92 MVD
-100 LYYMEWKGDI
+100 LYYMEWNGDI

-134 FVADFDNYGGSIDK
+134 FVAEFDNYNGSINK
-148 NANIEA
+148 NANIEE

-172 HWKHHRPVKFENN
+172 HWKHHKPVKFRADGSLDP
-185 KFVEWYQDISNRWVG
+185 WYQDVSNRWVG

-207 IEVQHRYGMKSIFYN
+207 IDVQHRYGMKSIFYN
-222 LCYGAWK
+222 LCYGALK
-229 NYEDDSVSP
+229 DYEKDYVSSD
-238 EWGLYKKDANGNLY
+238 WGLYKKDGNGNLY
-252 QDFHVL
+252 QDFHDL
-258 PSNWQSNIY
+258 PSDWQSDIY
-267 LMNPGNE
+267 LMNPGNPNWQNYLE
-274 DWQKYLMDRN
+274 DRY
-284 NEVYENY
+284 NEVYANY
-291 AFDGYQVD
+291 DFDGYQID
-299 QLGDPK
+299 QVGGRG
-305 ADVFEK
+305 DVFEK
-311 KGTNIDGTKID
+311 SGTKID
-322 LQLNYRHFLKAMKG
+322 LEYNYRLFLRAMKG

-342 LVMNCI
+342 LVMNSVD
-348 GDFGTHDICDA
+348 GYGAHHICDA
-359 KLDDGTRAV
+359 KLDDGTRTV

-376 SDHANFSDLFQVIQD
+376 SDHANFSHLFQVIQD
-391 NDRESEHNYQTVFA
+391 NDRESEHNLQTVFA

-411 KADHAWDYEDKNVN
+411 KADHAWDFKDQNVN

-459 PLAMTKELKE
+459 PLAMTDELKQ
-469 RLVHYYDFM
+469 RLIHYYDFQ

-498 RSSTHPINAWPP
+498 SSSTHTINAWPP
-510 QEYKITAFAK
+510 QGYKITAFAK

-532 FRNTNDLSWRD
+532 FSNTDDLSWRD
-543 LEGTRPAPEKLEN
+543 LKGTRPAPVTQEN

-576 KNGGVPMELSFTQTG
+576 KNGGVPMELPFTQDG
-591 NDVSVTVP
+591 NNVSVTVP

-611 KEEEENMYIIG
+611 TKEEENMYIIG
-622 DAMGTWDLKDAKEMV
+622 DAIGTWDLNNAKEMT

-647 TVHLEA
+647 TVRLEA
-653 GKQFK
+653 GQPFK
-658 FVNGKDY
+658 FVNGKDWD
-665 NTNYSYY
+665 TNYSYY
-672 AEYKNFEF
+672 AEF
-680 KSGYNSA
+680 KDYQFNSGINSG
-687 NLLVSKSTVAYSDYK
+687 NLLFSRSKSTYPDYK
-702 FTVSETGDYYVTL
+702 FTVKETGDYYITL
-715 DLNNMRIYVNKAA
+715 DLNNMKIYVNKAA
-728 KLYDKLY
+728 ATYDKLY
-735 VIGDATQAKW
+735 VIGDATQAVW
-745 DLTKAIPLT
+745 DLTKAIPLE
-754 KSENGFEYSGT
+754 KSASGFEYSGNCVIT
-765 CLIISD
+765 GGD
-771 GTKEFKFVTNTANNW
+771 NKNFKFVTDNTANNW
-786 NQDQFVKGATENDI
+786 GQVQFVKGATDNDI
-800 VKYDGNIDHDYKWVF
+800 VKFTNNDNKWYF
-815 SKEQSG
+815 TKEQSG

-847 GAFGVGSWEN
+847 GAFGGEWAN
-857 YTTEMK
+857 YTTEMNHK
-863 RKVADDVFTYTFKT
+863 MADDVFTYTFTTDNST
-877 GNWNETEK
+877 GN
-885 KEYKYLRFKIV
+885 KYIRFKID
-896 NGDFS
+896 NGEFN
-901 DIYAPSGDNNVSLT
+901 DIYAPSGTQDVPLT
-915 AGTFATVPVD
+915 AGVFATVPVD
-925 NNTTPNPSAGDEA
+925 NTTTPNPSTGNDGK
-938 RSWSFE
+938 SWWFPF
-944 TKPNTTYTIMVKNVN
+944 KKNTTYTIMVKNVN
-959 SGGYYYDKG
+959 VGGYYHDKG
-968 LAIAYFEEPTYDK
+968 LAIAYFEEPAYDK
-981 AASGGN
+981 AKGSN
-987 PQLVVPGNSLD
+987 PQLVVPGNTLD
-998 GTKFVQCGGAYWYL
+998 GTQFVQCGGAYWYL

-1018 NSGDFNFKFYSPK
+1018 NSGDFKFKFYSPK

-1060 LGPNDNNYDGRNLLY
+1060 LGPETYDFVGRNLLY
-1075 TLPAAKAKGKV
+1075 TIPAAKATGKV

-1105 FYVANNENHDNIT
+1105 FYVANNANHDNIT

-1134 ERIGNRNVLRTVWS
+1134 ERIGGRNVLRTVWS

-1162 EFGYYIE
+1162 EFGYHIE

-1274 GTEAATGYSIVGNL
+1274 GEEATSGYSLVGNL
-1288 NAADKY
+1288 NADDKD
-1294 SSDPFSIHMQLPAY
+1294 SEPFSIHMQKPAY

-1315 WYKGGRLYDREQ
+1315 WYKGGRLYATEQ

-1337 TVNRPANGWKTDGYT
+1337 TVNRPANGWKSGGYEM
-1352 IVVFDNA
+1352 VVFDNA
-1359 TLKTAETSADVT
+1359 TLQSAATPSADILA
-1371 PLWKNAIR
+1371 LWKNAIR

-1390 QKDYTGVN
+1390 SKESDYTGVN

-1405 LYTRRKDANG
+1405 LYTRRRDESG

-1431 QGESFTFSLNTT
+1431 QGESFTFSVNAT
-1443 TSTYLIT
+1443 TSTYSIT
-1450 DNKRLYILGPAVGVN
+1450 DNDALFIMGPAVG
-1465 DNDREREGWSTA
+1465 TA
-1477 DAEKQTSHAYPLVY
+1477 DADREQAGWNSDQPDTQTAHAYRLTY
-1491 DSTLRCYCYKGADGN
+1491 DSTLGCYCYKGADGN

-1514 AANRGFAFAW
+1514 AAGRLFAFAYN
-1524 DKSFANLSFCED
+1524 KQFNNLFFSED
-1536 NTVPRVLVDATGT
+1536 GDVPHALIDAEGN
-1549 SSTEAMEYQSTTG
+1549 STEATVYAAETG
-1562 SNGRNETQYVNWLQ
+1562 TNGKYDTQYVNWLQ
-1576 PCRNLSDTYDA
+1576 PHDSGADTYDA
-1587 SVVKACNFGLPTQ
+1587 NVVNACRFSLPTNTD
-1600 FGLSTHKGTG
+1600 GG
-1610 YYIRLYV
+1610 YYIRLYTK
-1617 SPDNSG
+1617 PG
-1623 DDTAMPTGAFYTI
+1623 DTDTSLPKSAYYTI
-1636 RRTYTFSTP
+1636 RRAYTFSTP
-1645 IDPKNPVGD
+1645 VDPKNSVGS
-1654 YKTFKTFSDYYAV
+1654 YTTFKTFSDYHAV
-1667 VLPDG
+1667 VIPTG
-1672 VDALYVDNANKQ
+1672 IEALYVSSADKA
-1684 KHTVTLKTYPLLW
+1684 TRTLTTTKYPLYE

-1712 ATKNGA
+1712 VESKSVTG
-1718 TSGKSG
+1718 TSGT
-1724 EIVKTDMSF
+1724 IVKSTESL
-1733 DYHSD
+1733 DYYSD
-1738 PTFAEVGYG
+1738 PTFAEASYG
-1747 SKPAYNMLKSQITRT
+1747 SKPADNMLKPQITRT
-1762 KLPYAASGGNSYNY
+1762 KLPYKTADGNYYNY
-1776 LFSFQQHWDS
+1776 LFAYQKRWDS
-1786 DQKKTIGFFRAGA
+1786 DQKKTIGFFEAGA

-1812 KSFYEAAAKGWSLS
+1812 KSFNDAAAKGWSLS

-1831 ATGIRQPEIVDGGGD
+1831 ATGIRQPEIVDGSGD
-1846 CYTLQGIRVKK
+1846 YYTLQGIRIKK
-1857 PAAKGIYIVN
+1857 PATKGVYIVN

>member
-1 MILRHRI
+1 M
-8 SFLLLT
+8 LLT
-14 VCLLFLPSAASAVDI
+14 VCLLFLPSAAWADGI
-29 VSELTLS
+29 VSELTLE
-36 LSTDSACYKPGSTV
+36 LSTDKACYAPGSTV
-50 KFTADGDL
+50 TFTADGDL

-69 HNNTFIEKHTFTSK
+69 HNNTFIHKEKVTSK
-83 TWTWTAPDT
+83 TWTWTPPNT

-100 LYYMEWKGDI
+100 LYYMEWNGDI

-134 FVADFDNYGGSIDK
+134 FVAEFDNYSGSIDK

-172 HWKHHRPVKFENN
+172 HWKHHKPVKFREDGSLDP
-185 KFVEWYQDISNRWVG
+185 WYQDVSNRWVG

-207 IEVQHRYGMKSIFYN
+207 IDVQHRYGMKSIFYN

-229 NYEDDSVSP
+229 DYQKDYVSED
-238 EWGLYKKDANGNLY
+238 WGLYKKDGNGNLY
-252 QDFHVL
+252 QDFHDL
-258 PSNWQSNIY
+258 PSDWQSDIY
-267 LMNPGNE
+267 LMNPGNPNWQNYLE
-274 DWQKYLMDRN
+274 DRY
-284 NEVYENY
+284 NEVYANY
-291 AFDGYQVD
+291 DFDGYQID
-299 QLGDPK
+299 QVGGRG
-305 ADVFEK
+305 DVFEK
-311 KGTNIDGTKID
+311 SGTKID
-322 LQLNYRHFLKAMKG
+322 LEYNYRLFLRAMKG

-342 LVMNCI
+342 LVMNSVD
-348 GDFGTHDICDA
+348 GYGAHHICDA
-359 KLDDGTRAV
+359 KLDDGTRTV

-376 SDHANFSDLFQVIQD
+376 SDHANFSHLFQIIQD
-391 NDRESEHNYQTVFA
+391 NDRESEHNLQTVFA

-411 KADHAWDYEDKNVN
+411 KADKGGSGDYLVN

-442 HLEMGDHMLTR
+442 HIEMGDHMLTR

-459 PLAMTKELKE
+459 PLAMTPELKQ
-469 RLVHYYDFM
+469 RLIHYYDFQ

-498 RSSTHPINAWPP
+498 SSSTHAINAWPP
-510 QEYKITAFAK
+510 QGSKITAFAK

-532 FRNTNDLSWRD
+532 FLNTNDLSWRD
-543 LEGTRPAPEKLEN
+543 LKGTRPAPVTQTN

-576 KNGGVPMELSFTQTG
+576 KNGGVPMELPFTQDG
-591 NDVSVTVP
+591 NNVSVTVP

-611 KEEEENMYIIG
+611 TKEEENMYIIG
-622 DAMGTWDLKDAKEMV
+622 DAIGTWDLNNAKEMT

-647 TVHLEA
+647 TVRLEA
-653 GKQFK
+653 GQPFK
-658 FVNGKDY
+658 FVNGKDWG
-665 NTNYSYY
+665 TNFSYC
-672 AEYKNFEF
+672 AEYENYQFNSGINSGNLRFRKNTP
-680 KSGYNSA
+680 S
-687 NLLVSKSTVAYSDYK
+687 SDPDFK
-702 FTVSETGDYYVTL
+702 FTVQETGDYYITL
-715 DLNNMRIYVNKAA
+715 DLNNMKIYVNKATA
-728 KLYDKLY
+728 TYDKLY
-735 VIGDATQAKW
+735 VVGSATKAGW
-745 DLTKAIPLT
+745 DLTKAIPLE
-754 KSENGFEYSGT
+754 KSASGFEYSGNCEIT
-765 CLIISD
+765 GN
-771 GTKEFKFVTNTANNW
+771 GTNEFKFVTSNTDW
-786 NQDQFVKGATENDI
+786 GQDHFVKGATENDI
-800 VKYDGNIDHDYKWVF
+800 VKYSGTGPGDNKWVF
-815 SKEQSG
+815 TKEQSG

-847 GAFGVGSWEN
+847 GAFGGEWAN
-857 YTTEMK
+857 YTTEMNHK
-863 RKVADDVFTYTFKT
+863 MADDVFTYTFTTDNST
-877 GNWNETEK
+877 GN
-885 KEYKYLRFKIV
+885 KYIRFKID
-896 NGDFS
+896 NGEFN
-901 DIYAPSGDNNVSLT
+901 DIYAPSGTQDVLLT
-915 AGTFATVPVD
+915 AGVFASVPVD
-925 NNTTPNPSAGDEA
+925 NTTTPNPSTGNDGK
-938 RSWSFE
+938 SWWFPF
-944 TKPNTTYTIMVKNVN
+944 KQNTTYTIMVKNVN
-959 SGGYYYDKG
+959 VGGYYHDKG
-968 LAIAYFEEPTYDK
+968 LAIAYFEEPAYDK
-981 AASGGN
+981 AKDSN
-987 PQLVVPGNSLD
+987 PQLVVPGNTLD
-998 GTKFVQCGGAYWYL
+998 GTQFVQCGGAYWYL

-1018 NSGDFNFKFYSPK
+1018 NSGDFKFKFYSPK

-1060 LGPNDNNYDGRNLLY
+1060 LGPETYDFVGRNLLY
-1075 TLPAAKAKGKV
+1075 TIPAAKATGKV

-1105 FYVANNENHDNIT
+1105 FYVANNANHDNIT

-1134 ERIGNRNVLRTVWS
+1134 ERIGGRNVLRTVWS

-1162 EFGYYIE
+1162 EFGYHIE

-1288 NAADKY
+1288 NADDKD
-1294 SSDPFSIHMQLPAY
+1294 SEPFSIHMQKPAY

-1315 WYKGGRLYDREQ
+1315 WYKGGRLYDTEQ

-1337 TVNRPANGWKTDGYT
+1337 TVNRPADGWKTDGYT

-1359 TLKTAETSADVT
+1359 TLQTAATSADVT
-1371 PLWKNAIR
+1371 PLWKYAIR

-1390 QKDYTGVN
+1390 SKESDYTGVN

-1405 LYTRRKDANG
+1405 LYTRRN
-1415 NIIQTDD
+1415 IQTDD

-1431 QGESFTFSLNTT
+1431 EGESFTFSLNTT
-1443 TSTYLIT
+1443 TSTYFIT
-1450 DNKRLYILGPAVGVN
+1450 DNDALFIMGPAVG
-1465 DNDREREGWSTA
+1465 TA
-1477 DAEKQTSHAYPLVY
+1477 DADREQAGWNSDQPDTQTDHAYRLTY
-1491 DSTLRCYCYKGADGN
+1491 DSTLGCYCYKGADGN

-1514 AANRGFAFAW
+1514 AAGRLFAFAYN
-1524 DKSFANLSFCED
+1524 KQFNNLYFCED
-1536 NTVPRVLVDATGT
+1536 NDKPVSLVDANGN
-1549 SSTEAMEYQSTTG
+1549 STEATDYAAETG
-1562 SNGRNETQYVNWLQ
+1562 TNGCYDTQYVNWLQ
-1576 PCRNLSDTYDA
+1576 PHDSGADTYDA
-1587 SVVKACNFGLPTQ
+1587 NVVNACRFSLPTNTD
-1600 FGLSTHKGTG
+1600 GG
-1610 YYIRLYV
+1610 YYIRLYTK
-1617 SPDNSG
+1617 PG
-1623 DDTAMPTGAFYTI
+1623 DTDTSLPKSAYYTI
-1636 RRTYTFSTP
+1636 RRAYTFSTP
-1645 IDPKNPVGD
+1645 VDPKNCVGS
-1654 YKTFKTFSDYYAV
+1654 YTTFKTFSDYHAV
-1667 VLPDG
+1667 VIPTG
-1672 VDALYVDNANKQ
+1672 IDALYVSSADKA
-1684 KHTVTLKTYPLLW
+1684 TRTLTATEYPLYE
-1697 IGEKRVLP
+1697 IGGKRVLP

-1712 ATKNGA
+1712 VESKSVTG
-1718 TSGKSG
+1718 TSGT
-1724 EIVKTDMSF
+1724 IVKSTESL
-1733 DYHSD
+1733 DYYSD
-1738 PTFAEVGYG
+1738 PTFAEADYS
-1747 SKPAYNMLKSQITRT
+1747 SKPTVNMLKSQITRT
-1762 KLPYAASGGNSYNY
+1762 KLPYNDGNYYNY
-1776 LFSFQQHWDS
+1776 LFAFQKRWNS
-1786 DQKKTIGFFRAGA
+1786 DQKKTIGFFEAGA

-1812 KSFYEAAAKGWSLS
+1812 KSFNDAAAKGWSLS

-1831 ATGIRQPEIVDGGGD
+1831 ATGIRQPEIVDGSGD
-1846 CYTLQGIRVKK
+1846 YYTLQGIRIKK
-1857 PAAKGIYIVN
+1857 PATKGVYIVN

>member
-1 MILRHRI
+1 M
-8 SFLLLT
+8 FLLKKSRITMLLLCLFFMTQT
-14 VCLLFLPSAASAVDI
+14 VSALDVVWESTQL
-29 VSELTLS
+29 E
-36 LSTDSACYKPGSTV
+36 LSTDKACYEPGSTV
-50 KFTADGDL
+50 TFTAVGNL
-58 PSGKEVYVRYR
+58 PSDKEVYVRYR
-69 HNNTFIEKHTFTSK
+69 HNNTFIDKRKITSN

-100 LYYMEWKGDI
+100 LYYMEWNGVI

-134 FVADFDNYGGSIDK
+134 FVADFYNYGGSIDK
-148 NANIEA
+148 DANIEA

-172 HWKHHRPVKFENN
+172 HWKHHRPVKFDENG

-200 TEYVKKY
+200 TKYVKKY
-207 IEVQHRYGMKSIFYN
+207 IDVQHRYGMKSIFYN
-222 LCYGAWK
+222 LCFGAWK
-229 NYEDDSVSP
+229 DYKDDSVSP
-238 EWGLYKKDANGNLY
+238 EWGLYKKDANGNQY
-252 QDFHVL
+252 QDFHDL
-258 PSNWQSNIY
+258 PSNWQSDIY
-267 LMNPGNE
+267 LMNPGNP

-284 NEVYENY
+284 NEVYNNY
-291 AFDGYQVD
+291 DFDGYQID
-299 QLGDPK
+299 QLGGRG
-305 ADVFEK
+305 DVFEK
-311 KGTNIDGTKID
+311 DDTKID

-342 LVMNCI
+342 LVMNSV
-348 GDFGTHDICDA
+348 GGYGTHDICDA
-359 KLDDGTRAV
+359 KLDDGTRTV

-376 SDHANFSDLFQVIQD
+376 SEQASFSDLFQVIQD

-411 KADHAWDYEDKNVN
+411 KADHAWDYKDQNVN

-442 HLEMGDHMLTR
+442 HIEMGDHMLTR
-453 EYFPAK
+453 EYFPAA

-498 RSSTHPINAWPP
+498 RSSTHAINAWPP
-510 QEYKITAFAK
+510 QGRKITAFAK

-532 FRNTNDLSWRD
+532 FLNTDDLSWRD
-543 LEGTRPAPEKLEN
+543 LEGTRPAPEIKEN

-576 KNGGVPMELSFTQTG
+576 KNGGVPMELIFTQTG

-611 KEEEENMYIIG
+611 TEEEENMYIIG
-622 DAMGTWDLKDAKEMV
+622 DAIGTWDLDKAKQMA

-647 TVHLEA
+647 TVKLEA

-672 AEYKNFEF
+672 AEYKDFQF

-687 NLLVSKSTVAYSDYK
+687 NLLVSKSTSPTSDYK
-702 FTVSETGDYYVTL
+702 FTVKETGDYYITL
-715 DLNNMRIYVNKAA
+715 DLNNMKIYVNKAA
-728 KLYDKLY
+728 GTYNKLY
-735 VIGDATQAKW
+735 VVGDATKAGW
-745 DLTKAIPLT
+745 DLTKAIPLER
-754 KSENGFEYSGT
+754 SANGFEYSGN
-765 CLIISD
+765 CIITSD
-771 GTKEFKFVTNTANNW
+771 GTKEFKFVTDNTANNW
-786 NQDQFVKGATENDI
+786 SQDQFVKGDNEYDI
-800 VKYDGNIDHDYKWVF
+800 VKKTDADNKWKF
-815 SKEQSG
+815 DKKQSG

-847 GAFGVGSWEN
+847 GAFGGEWAN
-857 YTTEMK
+857 YTTEMN
-863 RKVADDVFTYTFKT
+863 RKMADDVFTYTFNT
-877 GNWNETEK
+877 GNTTDKN
-885 KEYKYLRFKIV
+885 KYIRFKIV
-896 NGDFS
+896 NGEFN
-901 DIYAPSGDNNVSLT
+901 DIYAPSGDQSVDLKP
-915 AGTFATVPVD
+915 GTFATVPVD
-925 NNTTPNPSAGDEA
+925 NTTTPNPSKGNDGN
-938 RSWSFE
+938 SWWFPI
-944 TKPNTTYTIMVKNVN
+944 KQNTTYTIMVKNVN
-959 SGGYYYDKG
+959 SGGYYHDEG
-968 LAIAYFEEPTYDK
+968 LAIAYFEEPAYDK
-981 AASGGN
+981 AVTKGN
-987 PQLVVPGNSLD
+987 PQLVVSGNDKLD
-998 GTKFVQCGGAYWYL
+998 GTQFVQCGGAYWYL
-1012 DVDLSG
+1012 DVDLSS
-1018 NSGDFNFKFYSPK
+1018 NSGDFKFKFYSPK
-1031 DKEYIGAYNHQMN
+1031 DKEYIGAYNHEMN
-1044 TIDNLSFTQ
+1044 TINDLSFTQ

-1060 LGPNDNNYDGRNLLY
+1060 LGLNTSDYYGRNLLY
-1075 TLPAAKAKGKV
+1075 TLPADKAKGKV

-1092 VGKDSKTGETTWK
+1092 VGKDSKTGETIWK
-1105 FYVANNENHDNIT
+1105 FYVANNANHDDIT

-1134 ERIGNRNVLRTVWS
+1134 ERIGDRKVLRTVWS

-1162 EFGYYIE
+1162 EFGYHIE
-1169 SSDGKKYSCHAINAY
+1169 SSDGKKYSCHAINAD
-1184 YPLGLKAGLA
+1184 YPLGMMADA

-1199 STSHAEGGDFEGNY
+1199 STSHAEGGEFEDNY
-1213 SNDAGNVA
+1213 SKDAGNVA

-1227 DMQVNGEVEFKF
+1227 DMQVNGEAEFKF
-1239 SSKAMESYGGKS
+1239 SAAKMNSYNGKS

-1274 GTEAATGYSIVGNL
+1274 GAEATSGYSLVGNL
-1288 NAADKY
+1288 NDADKD
-1294 SSDPFSIHMQLPAY
+1294 SAPFDIHMQKADY

-1315 WYKGGRLYDREQ
+1315 WYKGGRLYNTEQ

-1337 TVNRPANGWKTDGYT
+1337 TVNRPANGWKSGGYVM
-1352 IVVFDNA
+1352 VVFDNE
-1359 TLKTAETSADVT
+1359 TLQSAANPSADILS
-1371 PLWKNAIR
+1371 LWKNAIR

-1390 QKDYTGVN
+1390 SGISDYTGVD

-1405 LYTRRKDANG
+1405 LYTRRKDASG

-1431 QGESFTFSLNTT
+1431 EGESFTFSLNTT

-1450 DNKRLYILGPAVGVN
+1450 DNKRLYILGPAVGTT

-1491 DSTLRCYCYKGADGN
+1491 DSSLGCYCYKGADGN
-1506 GDEQPVPM
+1506 QGEQPVPM
-1514 AANRGFAFAW
+1514 AANKLFAFAYN
-1524 DKSFANLSFCED
+1524 KQFNNLFFSED
-1536 NTVPRVLVDATGT
+1536 GDVPLALIDAEGN
-1549 SSTEAMEYQSTTG
+1549 STEATAYAAETG
-1562 SNGRNETQYVNWLQ
+1562 TNGKYDTQYVNWLQ
-1576 PCRNLSDTYDA
+1576 PHDSGADAYDA
-1587 SVVKACNFGLPTQ
+1587 SVVNACQFSLPTNTS
-1600 FGLSTHKGTG
+1600 GG
-1610 YYIRLYV
+1610 YYIRLYTK
-1617 SPDNSG
+1617 PG
-1623 DDTAMPTGAFYTI
+1623 ATDTSLPESAYYTI
-1636 RRTYTFSTP
+1636 RRAYTFSTP
-1645 IDPKNPVGD
+1645 IDPKNSVGT
-1654 YKTFKTFSDYYAV
+1654 YTTFKTFSDYHAV
-1667 VLPDG
+1667 VIPPG
-1672 VDALYVDNANKQ
+1672 IDALYVSSANK
-1684 KHTVTLKTYPLLW
+1684 VTRTLNTTKYPLYE
-1697 IGEKRVLP
+1697 IDGKRVLP

-1712 ATKNGA
+1712 VESKSVTG
-1718 TSGKSG
+1718 TSGT
-1724 EIVKTDMSF
+1724 IVKSTESL

-1738 PTFAEVGYG
+1738 PTFAETDYS
-1747 SKPAYNMLKSQITRT
+1747 SKPSYNMLKSQITRT
-1762 KLPYAASGGNSYNY
+1762 KLPYEASDGYNY
-1776 LFSFQQHWDS
+1776 LFSFQQRWDS

-1799 ANNPVNTAYLQID
+1799 AYNPVNTAYLQID
-1812 KSFYEAAAKGWSLS
+1812 KSFNDAAAKGWSLS

-1831 ATGIRQPEIVDGGGD
+1831 ATGIRQPETVDGGGD
-1846 CYTLQGIRVKK
+1846 CYTLQGIRMKK
-1857 PAAKGIYIVN
+1857 PATKGVYIVN

>member
-1 MILRHRI
+1 M
-8 SFLLLT
+8 LLT
-14 VCLLFLPSAASAVDI
+14 VCLLFLPSAAWADGI
-29 VSELTLS
+29 VSELTLE
-36 LSTDSACYKPGSTV
+36 LSTDKACYAPGSIVT
-50 KFTADGDL
+50 FTAVGDL
-58 PSGKEVYVRYR
+58 PAGKEVYVRYR
-69 HNNTFIEKHTFTSK
+69 HNNTFIHKEKVTSK
-83 TWTWTAPDT
+83 TWTWTPPKT

-100 LYYMEWKGDI
+100 LYYMEWNGDV

-119 AVDVSSDWKR
+119 AVDVSSDWTR

-134 FVADFDNYGGSIDK
+134 FVADFDNYGGSIAK
-148 NANIEA
+148 NANIEE

-172 HWKHHRPVKFENN
+172 HWKHHKPVKFRADGSLDP
-185 KFVEWYQDISNRWVG
+185 WYQDISKRWVG

-207 IEVQHRYGMKSIFYN
+207 IDVQHRYGMKSIFYN
-222 LCYGAWK
+222 LCFGAWK
-229 NYEDDSVSP
+229 DYRNDGVSED
-238 EWGLYKKDANGNLY
+238 WGLYKKDSNGNLY
-252 QDFHVL
+252 QDYHDL
-258 PSNWQSNIY
+258 PSNWQSDIF
-267 LMNPGNE
+267 LMNPGNRE
-274 DWQKYLMDRN
+274 WQEYLKDCN
-284 NEVYENY
+284 EEVYKNY
-291 AFDGYQVD
+291 GFDGYQID
-299 QLGDPK
+299 QLGGRGN
-305 ADVFEK
+305 VFDNN
-311 KGTNIDGTKID
+311 GNKID
-322 LQLNYRHFLKAMKG
+322 LQNTYGPFLEAMKG
-336 HRKDKR
+336 YRKDKR

-348 GDFGTHDICDA
+348 DGFGTHHICDA
-359 KLDDGTRAV
+359 KLDGTRAV
-368 DFCYNELW
+368 DFCYNEVW
-376 SDHANFSDLFQVIQD
+376 GGQASFSDLFQIIKD
-391 NDRESEHNYQTVFA
+391 NDRESDHSLQTVFA
-405 AYINYD
+405 AYINYN
-411 KADHAWDYEDKNVN
+411 KADHAWDYNDQNVN

-453 EYFPAK
+453 EYFPSK
-459 PLAMTKELKE
+459 ELAMTDELKQ
-469 RLVHYYDFM
+469 RLVHYYDFQ
-478 TAYQNI
+478 TAYQNL

-498 RSSTHPINAWPP
+498 SSSTHAINAWPP
-510 QEYKITAFAK
+510 QGRKITAFAK

-532 FRNTNDLSWRD
+532 FLNTDDLSWRD
-543 LEGTRPAPEKLEN
+543 LEGTRPAPVTQEN

-576 KNGGVPMELSFTQTG
+576 KNGGVPMELPFTQDG
-591 NDVSVTVP
+591 NNVSVTVP

-611 KEEEENMYIIG
+611 TDEEENMYIIG
-622 DAMGTWDLKDAKEMV
+622 DAIGSWDLTQAKPMIK
-637 RSTDGRTFSM
+637 SADGKTFGM

-653 GKQFK
+653 NKLFK
-658 FVNGKDY
+658 FVNGTHY

-672 AEYKNFEF
+672 AEFVNYEF
-680 KSGYNSA
+680 NSNINSA

-702 FTVSETGDYYVTL
+702 FRVSETGDYYITL

-728 KLYDKLY
+728 ATYEKLY

-765 CLIISD
+765 CLITSD
-771 GTKEFKFVTNTANNW
+771 GKKEFKFMTDNTADNW

-800 VKYDGNIDHDYKWVF
+800 VKFDGNKEHEYKWVF
-815 SKEQSG
+815 TKEQSG

-847 GAFGVGSWEN
+847 GAFGDKWEN

-877 GNWNETEK
+877 GNWNDTEK

-896 NGDFS
+896 NGDFN

-925 NNTTPNPSAGDEA
+925 NSTTPNPSAGDEA

-959 SGGYYYDKG
+959 SGGYYHDKG

-1012 DVDLSG
+1012 DVDLTA
-1018 NSGDFNFKFYSPK
+1018 NNGDFKFKFYSPT
-1031 DKEYIGAYNHQMN
+1031 DKEYIGAYNHEMN
-1044 TIDNLSFTQ
+1044 TVNTLSFTN

-1060 LGPNDNNYDGRNLLY
+1060 LGPETYDLYGRNLLY
-1075 TLPAAKAKGKV
+1075 TLKAKGKV

-1092 VGKDSKTGETTWK
+1092 VGKDSNTGETTWK
-1105 FYVANNENHDNIT
+1105 FYIANHENLDNIT
-1118 YYMVLNGK
+1118 YNMVLNGK

-1169 SSDGKKYSCHAINAY
+1169 SSDGKKYSCHSINAG
-1184 YPLGLKAGLA
+1184 YPLGLKTELP

-1199 STSHAEGGDFEGNY
+1199 GTSHKEGGAFEDNY
-1213 SNDAGNVA
+1213 SKDAGNVA

-1227 DMQVNGEVEFKF
+1227 DMQVNGDAEFHF
-1239 SSKAMESYGGKS
+1239 SSSAMEHYNGKS

-1274 GTEAATGYSIVGNL
+1274 GEEATSGYSLVGNL
-1288 NAADKY
+1288 NADDKD
-1294 SSDPFSIHMQLPAY
+1294 SDPFSIHMQKPAY

-1315 WYKGGRLYDREQ
+1315 WYKGGRLYDTEQ

-1337 TVNRPANGWKTDGYT
+1337 TVNRPANGWKSGGYVM
-1352 IVVFDNA
+1352 VVFDNA
-1359 TLKTAETSADVT
+1359 TLQSAAMSSANFSA
-1371 PLWKNAIR
+1371 LWQNAIR

-1390 QKDYTGVN
+1390 SNQSDYTGVD

-1405 LYTRRKDANG
+1405 LYTRRRDESG
-1415 NIIQTDD
+1415 NIIQKDD

-1431 QGESFTFSLNTT
+1431 QGESFTFSVNAT
-1443 TSTYLIT
+1443 TSTYSIT
-1450 DNKRLYILGPAVGVN
+1450 DNDALFIMGPAVGKV
-1465 DNDREREGWSTA
+1465 DADREKAGWNSDQPDTQTA
-1477 DAEKQTSHAYPLVY
+1477 HAYRLTY
-1491 DSTLRCYCYKGADGN
+1491 DSSLGCYCYKGADGN

-1514 AANRGFAFAW
+1514 AAGRLFAFAYN
-1524 DKSFANLSFCED
+1524 KQFNNLFFSED
-1536 NTVPRVLVDATGT
+1536 GDVPRALIDAEGN
-1549 SSTEAMEYQSTTG
+1549 STEATAYAAETG
-1562 SNGRNETQYVNWLQ
+1562 TNGKYDTQYVNWLQ
-1576 PCRNLSDTYDA
+1576 PHDFGADTYDA
-1587 SVVKACNFGLPTQ
+1587 SVVNACRFSLPTNTD
-1600 FGLSTHKGTG
+1600 GG
-1610 YYIRLYV
+1610 YYIRLYTK
-1617 SPDNSG
+1617 PG
-1623 DDTAMPTGAFYTI
+1623 DTDTSLPKSAYYTI
-1636 RRTYTFSTP
+1636 RRAYTFSTP
-1645 IDPKNPVGD
+1645 VDPKNSVGS
-1654 YKTFKTFSDYYAV
+1654 YTTFKTFSDYHAV
-1667 VLPDG
+1667 VIPTG
-1672 VDALYVDNANKQ
+1672 IDALYVSSADKA
-1684 KHTVTLKTYPLLW
+1684 TRTLTAKKYPLYETE
-1697 IGEKRVLP
+1697 GKQRVLP

-1712 ATKNGA
+1712 VESKSVGG
-1718 TSGKSG
+1718 TSGTIDKST
-1724 EIVKTDMSF
+1724 ESL
-1733 DYHSD
+1733 DYYSD
-1738 PTFAEVGYG
+1738 PTFAEAGYS
-1747 SKPAYNMLKSQITRT
+1747 SKPNVNMLKPQITRT
-1762 KLPYAASGGNSYNY
+1762 ILPYNDGNYYNY
-1776 LFSFQQHWDS
+1776 LFAFQKRWDS
-1786 DQKKTIGFFRAGA
+1786 DQKKTIGFFKAGE

-1812 KSFYEAAAKGWSLS
+1812 KSFNDAAAKGWSLS

-1831 ATGIRQPEIVDGGGD
+1831 ATGIRQPETVDGSGD
-1846 CYTLQGIRVKK
+1846 CYTLQGIRIKK
-1857 PAAKGIYIVN
+1857 PATKGVYIVN

>member
-36 LSTDSACYKPGSTV
+36 LSTDKACYAPGSTV
-50 KFTADGDL
+50 TFTADGDL

-134 FVADFDNYGGSIDK
+134 FVAEFDNYSGSIDK

-172 HWKHHRPVKFENN
+172 HWKHHKPVKFENN
-185 KFVEWYQDISNRWVG
+185 EFVKWYQDVSNRWIG

-222 LCYGAWK
+222 LCFGALK
-229 NYEDDSVSP
+229 EYEKDYVSSD
-238 EWGLYKKDANGNLY
+238 WGLYKKDGNGNLY
-252 QDFHVL
+252 QDYHDL
-258 PSNWQSNIY
+258 PSDWQSDIY
-267 LMNPGNE
+267 LMNPGNPNWQNYLE
-274 DWQKYLMDRN
+274 DRY
-284 NEVYENY
+284 NEVYANY
-291 AFDGYQVD
+291 DFDGYQID
-299 QLGDPK
+299 QLGGRG
-305 ADVFEK
+305 DVFEK
-311 KGTNIDGTKID
+311 NGTKID
-322 LQLNYRHFLKAMKG
+322 LEYNYGLFLKAMKG

-342 LVMNCI
+342 LVMNSVQSY
-348 GDFGTHDICDA
+348 GAHHICNA
-359 KLDDGTRAV
+359 RLADGTPTV

-376 SDHANFSDLFQVIQD
+376 EKQPNFESLFEIIKS
-391 NDRESEHNYQTVFA
+391 NDKESEHSLQTVFA
-405 AYINYD
+405 AYINYN
-411 KADHAWDYEDKNVN
+411 KADHAWDYADQNVN

-442 HLEMGDHMLTR
+442 HIEMGDHMLTR

-459 PLAMTKELKE
+459 PLAMTDDLKQ
-469 RLVHYYDFM
+469 RLIHYYDFM

-498 RSSTHPINAWPP
+498 SSSTHAINAWPP
-510 QEYKITAFAK
+510 QGRKITAFAK

-532 FRNTNDLSWRD
+532 FSNTDDLSWRD
-543 LEGTRPAPEKLEN
+543 LEGTRPAPVTQTN

-566 ITKVWTATPD
+566 ITNVWTATPD
-576 KNGGVPMELSFTQTG
+576 KNGGVPMKLPFTQDG
-591 NDVSVTVP
+591 NNVSVTVP

-611 KEEEENMYIIG
+611 TKEEENMYIIG
-622 DAMGTWDLKDAKEMV
+622 DAIGTWDLNNAKEMT

-647 TVHLEA
+647 TVRLEA
-653 GKQFK
+653 GKPFK
-658 FVNGKDY
+658 FVNGKDWG
-665 NTNYSYY
+665 TNYSYY
-672 AEYKNFEF
+672 AEYENYQFN
-680 KSGYNSA
+680 SGINSA
-687 NLLVSKSTVAYSDYK
+687 NLLVSKSSGQTYSDYK

-715 DLNNMRIYVNKAA
+715 DLNNMKIYVNKAA
-728 KLYDKLY
+728 ATYDKLY
-735 VIGDATQAKW
+735 VVGSATKAGW
-745 DLTKAIPLT
+745 DLTKAIPLE
-754 KSENGFEYSGT
+754 KSASGFEYSGNCVIT
-765 CLIISD
+765 GN
-771 GTKEFKFVTNTANNW
+771 GTNEFKFVTSNTDW
-786 NQDQFVKGATENDI
+786 NQDHFVKGATENDI
-800 VKYDGNIDHDYKWVF
+800 VKFNRTDDNKWVF
-815 SKEQSG
+815 TNEQSG

-847 GAFGVGSWEN
+847 GAFGGEWAN
-857 YTTEMK
+857 YTTEMNHK
-863 RKVADDVFTYTFKT
+863 MADDVFTYTFTTDNST
-877 GNWNETEK
+877 GN
-885 KEYKYLRFKIV
+885 KYIRFKID
-896 NGDFS
+896 NGEFN
-901 DIYAPSGDNNVSLT
+901 DIYAPSGTQDVPLT
-915 AGTFATVPVD
+915 AGVFATVPVE
-925 NNTTPNPSAGDEA
+925 NTTTPNPSTGNDGK
-938 RSWSFE
+938 SWWFPF
-944 TKPNTTYTIMVKNVN
+944 KKNTTYTIMVKNVN
-959 SGGYYYDKG
+959 VGGYYHDKG
-968 LAIAYFEEPTYDK
+968 LAIAYFEEPAYDK
-981 AASGGN
+981 AKDSN
-987 PQLVVPGNSLD
+987 PQLVVPGNTLD
-998 GTKFVQCGGAYWYL
+998 GTQFVQCGGAYWYL

-1018 NSGDFNFKFYSPK
+1018 NSGDFKFKFYSPK

-1060 LGPNDNNYDGRNLLY
+1060 LGPETYDFVGRNLLY
-1075 TLPAAKAKGKV
+1075 TIPAAKATGKV

-1105 FYVANNENHDNIT
+1105 FYVANNANHDNIT

-1134 ERIGNRNVLRTVWS
+1134 ERIGGRNVLRTVWS

-1162 EFGYYIE
+1162 EFGYHIE

-1184 YPLGLKAGLA
+1184 YPLGLKDGLA
-1194 DYYPN
+1194 EYYPN
-1199 STSHAEGGDFEGNY
+1199 STSHKEGGDFEGNY

-1288 NAADKY
+1288 NDADKG
-1294 SSDPFSIHMQLPAY
+1294 SADPFKMEMQKADY
-1308 QRKLTKY
+1308 QRKLKKY
-1315 WYKGGRLYDREQ
+1315 WYKGGRLYDTEQ
-1327 AAADSIVYRV
+1327 AAPDSIVYRV

-1359 TLKTAETSADVT
+1359 TLQSAAAPSADILA
-1371 PLWKNAIR
+1371 LWKNAIR

-1390 QKDYTGVN
+1390 GNISDYTGVN

-1405 LYTRRKDANG
+1405 LYTRRN
-1415 NIIQTDD
+1415 IQTDD

-1431 QGESFTFSLNTT
+1431 EGESFTFSLNTT
-1443 TSTYLIT
+1443 TSTYFIT
-1450 DNKRLYILGPAVGVN
+1450 DNKRLYILGPAVGTT
-1465 DNDREREGWSTA
+1465 DNDRESAGWSTA
-1477 DAEKQTSHAYPLVY
+1477 DAENQTSHAYPLVY
-1491 DSTLRCYCYKGADGN
+1491 DSSLGCYCYKGADGN

-1524 DKSFANLSFCED
+1524 GKSFANLSFCED
-1536 NTVPRVLVDATGT
+1536 NNVPRVLINDQGN
-1549 SSTEAMEYQSTTG
+1549 STEATEYQSTTG
-1562 SNGRNETQYVNWLQ
+1562 SNGHNETQYVNWLQ
-1576 PCRNLSDTYDA
+1576 PCPNLSDTYDE
-1587 SVVKACNFGLPTQ
+1587 SVVKACNFGLPSQ
-1600 FGLSTHKGTG
+1600 KGTG

-1617 SPDNSG
+1617 SQNTSG
-1623 DDTAMPTGAFYTI
+1623 DDTAMPTEAFYTI
-1636 RRTYTFSTP
+1636 RRAYTFSTP

-1712 ATKNGA
+1712 ATRNGA

-1776 LFSFQQHWDS
+1776 LFSFQQHLDS

-1812 KSFYEAAAKGWSLS
+1812 KSFYDAAAKGWSLS

>member
-1 MILRHRI
+1 M
-8 SFLLLT
+8 LLT

-29 VSELTLS
+29 VWESTQLE
-36 LSTDSACYKPGSTV
+36 LSTDKACYAPGSTV
-50 KFTADGDL
+50 TFTADGDL
-58 PSGKEVYVRYR
+58 PSEKEVYVRYR
-69 HNNTFIEKHTFTSK
+69 HNNTFIEKHTITSK
-83 TWTWTAPDT
+83 TWTWTPPKT

-100 LYYMEWKGDI
+100 LYYMEWNGDV

-134 FVADFDNYGGSIDK
+134 FVADFDDYNKSIDK

-172 HWKHHRPVKFENN
+172 HWKHHKPVKLREDRSLDP
-185 KFVEWYQDISNRWVG
+185 WYQDISNRWVG

-207 IEVQHRYGMKSIFYN
+207 IDVQHRYGMKSIFYN

-229 NYEDDSVSP
+229 DYRDDYVSED
-238 EWGLYKKDANGNLY
+238 WGLYKKDRNGNLY
-252 QDFHVL
+252 QDYHDL

-267 LMNPGNE
+267 LMNPGNPN
-274 DWQKYLMDRN
+274 WQYYMMDRN
-284 NEVYENY
+284 TEVYDNY
-291 AFDGYQVD
+291 DFDGYQID
-299 QLGDPK
+299 QVGGRD
-305 ADVFEK
+305 DVFEK
-311 KGTNIDGTKID
+311 NGNTID
-322 LQLNYRHFLKAMKG
+322 LQYNYGLFLKAMKG

-342 LVMNCI
+342 LVMNSVES
-348 GDFGTHDICDA
+348 FGTHHICNA
-359 KLDDGTRAV
+359 KLDDGTRTV

-376 SDHANFSDLFQVIQD
+376 KKQASFSDLFQIIQD
-391 NDRESEHNYQTVFA
+391 NDRESEHDLQTVFA

-411 KADHAWDYEDKNVN
+411 KAGNYWKYDDKNVN

-453 EYFPAK
+453 EYFPSK
-459 PLAMTKELKE
+459 ELAMTDELKQ
-469 RLVHYYDFM
+469 RLIHYYDFQ
-478 TAYQNI
+478 TAYQNL

-498 RSSTHPINAWPP
+498 SSSTHPINAWPP
-510 QEYKITAFAK
+510 QGYKITAFAK

-543 LEGTRPAPEKLEN
+543 LEGTRPAPEIQKN

-566 ITKVWTATPD
+566 ITNVWTATPD
-576 KNGGVPMELSFTQTG
+576 KNGGVPMELPFTQDG
-591 NDVSVTVP
+591 DNVSVTVP

-611 KEEEENMYIIG
+611 TKEEENMYIIG
-622 DAMGTWDLKDAKEMV
+622 DAIGTWDLNNAKEMT

-647 TVHLEA
+647 KVSLEA
-653 GKQFK
+653 GQPFK
-658 FVNGKDY
+658 FVNGTSY

-672 AEYKNFEF
+672 AEYKDYQFNSDIN
-680 KSGYNSA
+680 SG
-687 NLLVSKSTVAYSDYK
+687 NLLFSKSLGLTDYK
-702 FTVSETGDYYVTL
+702 FTVKETGDYYITL
-715 DLNNMRIYVNKAA
+715 DLNNMKIYVNKAGA
-728 KLYDKLY
+728 ATYDKLY
-735 VIGDATQAKW
+735 VVGSATEAGW
-745 DLTKAIPLT
+745 DLTKAIPLE
-754 KSENGFEYSGT
+754 KSASGFEYSGNCVIT
-765 CLIISD
+765 GN
-771 GTKEFKFVTNTANNW
+771 GTNDFEFKFVTSNTDW
-786 NQDQFVKGATENDI
+786 LQDHFVKGATENDI
-800 VKYDGNIDHDYKWVF
+800 VKFNRTDDNKWVF
-815 SKEQSG
+815 TKEQSG

-836 TKLESKVYLCD
+836 TKLESKVYLCS
-847 GAFGVGSWEN
+847 GAFGGDWTKYE
-857 YTTEMK
+857 TEMN
-863 RKVADDVFTYTFKT
+863 RKMADDVFTYTFTTDNST
-877 GNWNETEK
+877 GN
-885 KEYKYLRFKIV
+885 KYIRFKID
-896 NGDFS
+896 NGEFN
-901 DIYAPSGDNNVSLT
+901 DIYAPSGDQDDPLT
-915 AGTFATVPVD
+915 AGEFKTVPV
-925 NNTTPNPSAGDEA
+925 NNTTTPNPSAGNKD
-938 RSWSFE
+938 RSWCFPF
-944 TKPNTTYTIMVKNVN
+944 KQNTTYTIMVKNVN
-959 SGGYYYDKG
+959 SGGYYHDKG
-968 LAIAYFEEPTYDK
+968 LAIAYFEEPAHDAYDK
-981 AASGGN
+981 AAKNGN
-987 PQLVVPGNSLD
+987 PQLVVTGNDKLD
-998 GTKFVQCGGAYWYL
+998 GTQFVQCGGAYWYL

-1018 NSGDFNFKFYSPK
+1018 NSGDFKFKFYSPK
-1031 DKEYIGAYNHQMN
+1031 DKEYIGAYNHEMN
-1044 TIDNLSFTQ
+1044 TINDLSFTQ

-1060 LGPNDNNYDGRNLLY
+1060 LGPNTSDYYGRNLLY

-1092 VGKDSKTGETTWK
+1092 VGKDNMTGETTWK

-1134 ERIGNRNVLRTVWS
+1134 ERIGDRKVLRTVWS

-1162 EFGYYIE
+1162 EFGYHIE
-1169 SSDGKKYSCHAINAY
+1169 SSDGTKYSCHAVNAY
-1184 YPLGLKAGLA
+1184 YPLGMKPYLA

-1227 DMQVNGEVEFKF
+1227 DMQVNGEAEFKF
-1239 SSKAMESYGGKS
+1239 SSKEMENRGGKS

-1288 NAADKY
+1288 NAADKG
-1294 SSDPFSIHMQLPAY
+1294 SKAFDMHMQLPAY
-1308 QRKLTKY
+1308 QRKLKKY
-1315 WYKGGRLYDREQ
+1315 WYKGGRLYDTEQ

-1337 TVNRPANGWKTDGYT
+1337 TVNRPADGWKTDGYT

-1359 TLKTAETSADVT
+1359 TLQTAATSTNVT
-1371 PLWKNAIR
+1371 ALWKNAIR

-1390 QKDYTGVN
+1390 SGISDYTGVN

-1405 LYTRRKDANG
+1405 LYTRRN
-1415 NIIQTDD
+1415 IQTDD

-1443 TSTYLIT
+1443 TSTYFIT
-1450 DNKRLYILGPAVGVN
+1450 DNKRLYILGPAVGAT
-1465 DNDREREGWSTA
+1465 DNDRESAGWSTA
-1477 DAEKQTSHAYPLVY
+1477 DAENQTSHAYPLTY
-1491 DSTLRCYCYKGADGN
+1491 DSSLGCYCYKGADGN

-1514 AANRGFAFAW
+1514 AANKLFAFAYN
-1524 DKSFANLSFCED
+1524 KQFNNLFFSED
-1536 NTVPRVLVDATGT
+1536 GDVPLALIDAEGK
-1549 SSTEAMEYQSTTG
+1549 STEATAYAAETG
-1562 SNGRNETQYVNWLQ
+1562 TNGKYDTQYVNWLQ
-1576 PCRNLSDTYDA
+1576 PHDSGADTYDA
-1587 SVVKACNFGLPTQ
+1587 NVVNACLFSLPTNTD
-1600 FGLSTHKGTG
+1600 GG
-1610 YYIRLYV
+1610 YYIRLYTK
-1617 SPDNSG
+1617 PG
-1623 DDTAMPTGAFYTI
+1623 ATDTSLPQSAYYTI
-1636 RRTYTFSTP
+1636 RRAYTFSTP
-1645 IDPKNPVGD
+1645 IDPKNSTGT
-1654 YKTFKTFSDYYAV
+1654 YNTFKTFSDYHAV
-1667 VLPDG
+1667 VIPEG
-1672 VDALYVDNANKQ
+1672 MDALYVSSANK
-1684 KHTVTLKTYPLLW
+1684 VTRTITATKYPLYE
-1697 IGEKRVLP
+1697 IEGKRVLP

-1712 ATKNGA
+1712 VE
-1718 TSGKSG
+1718 SKSVTG
-1724 EIVKTDMSF
+1724 TPGTIEKSTESL
-1733 DYHSD
+1733 DYYSD
-1738 PTFAEVGYG
+1738 PTFAEANYG
-1747 SKPAYNMLKSQITRT
+1747 RKPAMNMLKPQITRT
-1762 KLPYAASGGNSYNY
+1762 ILPYNDGNYYNY
-1776 LFSFQQHWDS
+1776 LFAFQKRWDS
-1786 DQKKTIGFFRAGA
+1786 DEKKTIGFFKAGVV
-1799 ANNPVNTAYLQID
+1799 NNPVNTAYLQIGKD
-1812 KSFYEAAAKGWSLS
+1812 FNDAAAKGWSLS

>member
-1 MILRHRI
+1 M
-8 SFLLLT
+8 LLT
-14 VCLLFLPSAASAVDI
+14 ICLLFLPSAASAVDI
-29 VSELTLS
+29 VSDLKIS
-36 LSTDSACYKPGSTV
+36 LSTDKACYEPGSTV
-50 KFTADGDL
+50 TFTADGDL

-83 TWTWTAPDT
+83 TWTWTPPKT

-100 LYYMEWKGDI
+100 LYYMEWNGDI

-134 FVADFDNYGGSIDK
+134 FVAEFDNYGGSIDK
-148 NANIEA
+148 NGNIEE

-172 HWKHHRPVKFENN
+172 HWKHHKPVRFREDGSLDP
-185 KFVEWYQDISNRWVG
+185 WYQDVSNRWVG

-207 IEVQHRYGMKSIFYN
+207 IDVQHRYGMKSIFYN
-222 LCYGAWK
+222 LCFGALK
-229 NYEDDSVSP
+229 EYEKDYVSSD
-238 EWGLYKKDANGNLY
+238 WGLYKKDGNGNLY
-252 QDFHVL
+252 QDYHDL
-258 PSNWQSNIY
+258 PSDWQSDIY

-274 DWQKYLMDRN
+274 NWQNYLEDRY
-284 NEVYENY
+284 NEVYANY
-291 AFDGYQVD
+291 DFDGYQVD
-299 QLGDPK
+299 QLGGRG
-305 ADVFEK
+305 DVFDK
-311 KGTNIDGTKID
+311 KGGTID
-322 LQLNYRHFLKAMKG
+322 LEYNYGLFLKAMKG
-336 HRKDKR
+336 YKKDKR
-342 LVMNCI
+342 LVMNSVQSY
-348 GDFGTHDICDA
+348 GAHHICNA
-359 KLDDGTRAV
+359 RLADGTPTV

-376 SDHANFSDLFQVIQD
+376 ESQASFSDLFQVIQD
-391 NDRESEHNYQTVFA
+391 NDRESEHDLQTVFA

-411 KADHAWDYEDKNVN
+411 KADHAWDYADQNVN

-442 HLEMGDHMLTR
+442 HIEMGDHMLTR

-459 PLAMTKELKE
+459 PLAMTDDLKQ
-469 RLVHYYDFM
+469 RLIHYYDFQ
-478 TAYQNI
+478 TAYQNL

-498 RSSTHPINAWPP
+498 SSSTHPINAWPP
-510 QEYKITAFAK
+510 EGYKITAFAK

-543 LEGTRPAPEKLEN
+543 LEGTRPAPEIQKN

-566 ITKVWTATPD
+566 ITNVWTATPD
-576 KNGGVPMELSFTQTG
+576 KNGGVPMELPFTQDG

-611 KEEEENMYIIG
+611 TEEEENMYIIG
-622 DAMGTWDLKDAKEMV
+622 DAIGTWDLNNAKPMT

-647 TVHLEA
+647 KVHLDA
-653 GKQFK
+653 GKEFK
-658 FVNGKDY
+658 FVNGQDWG
-665 NTNYSYY
+665 TNYCYN
-672 AEYKNFEF
+672 AEYSPNFQF
-680 KSGYNSA
+680 KPGYNSA
-687 NLLVSKSTVAYSDYK
+687 NLIFRKNTSTAPPDYK
-702 FTVSETGDYYVTL
+702 FTVQETGDYYITL
-715 DLNNMRIYVNKAA
+715 DLNNMKIYVNKAA
-728 KLYDKLY
+728 ATTYNKLY
-735 VIGDATQAKW
+735 VVGSATKAGW
-745 DLTKAIPLT
+745 NLTQAIPLER
-754 KSENGFEYSGT
+754 SENGFEYSGNCEIT
-765 CLIISD
+765 GN
-771 GTKEFKFVTNTANNW
+771 GTNEFKFVTSNTDW
-786 NQDQFVKGATENDI
+786 NQDHFVKRAMDNDNDI
-800 VKYDGNIDHDYKWVF
+800 VKFNGTDDNKWVF

-847 GAFGVGSWEN
+847 GAFGGEWKN
-857 YTTEMK
+857 YTTEMN
-863 RKVADDVFTYTFKT
+863 RKMADDVFTYTFTTDNST
-877 GNWNETEK
+877 GN
-885 KEYKYLRFKIV
+885 KYIRFKID
-896 NGDFS
+896 NGEFN
-901 DIYAPSGDNNVSLT
+901 DIYAPSGENDFPLT
-915 AGTFATVPVD
+915 AGTFATVPVG
-925 NNTTPNPSAGDEA
+925 NTTTPNPSAGNKD
-938 RSWSFE
+938 RSWWFSF
-944 TKPNTTYTIMVKNVN
+944 KANTTYTIMVKNVN
-959 SGGYYYDKG
+959 SGGYYHDKG
-968 LAIAYFEEPTYDK
+968 LAIAYFEEPAYNK
-981 AASGGN
+981 AKDGN
-987 PQLVVPGNSLD
+987 PQLVVPGNALD
-998 GTKFVQCGGAYWYL
+998 GTQFVQCGGAYWYL
-1012 DVDLSG
+1012 DVDLSS
-1018 NSGDFNFKFYSPK
+1018 NNGDFKFKFYSPK
-1031 DKEYIGAYNHQMN
+1031 DKEYIGAYNHEMN
-1044 TIDNLSFTQ
+1044 TINDLSFTQ

-1060 LGPNDNNYDGRNLLY
+1060 LGPETYNFEGRNLLY

-1134 ERIGNRNVLRTVWS
+1134 ERIGDRKVLRTVWS

-1162 EFGYYIE
+1162 EFGYHIE
-1169 SSDGKKYSCHAINAY
+1169 SSDGTKYSCHAVNAY
-1184 YPLGLKAGLA
+1184 YPLGMKPYLA

-1227 DMQVNGEVEFKF
+1227 DMQVNGEAEFKF
-1239 SSKAMESYGGKS
+1239 SSKEMENRGGKS

-1288 NAADKY
+1288 NAADKG
-1294 SSDPFSIHMQLPAY
+1294 SKAFDMHMQLPAY
-1308 QRKLTKY
+1308 QRKLKKY
-1315 WYKGGRLYDREQ
+1315 WYKGGRLYDTEQ

-1337 TVNRPANGWKTDGYT
+1337 TVNRPADGWKTDGYT

-1359 TLKTAETSADVT
+1359 TLQTAATSTNVT
-1371 PLWKNAIR
+1371 ALWKNAIR

-1390 QKDYTGVN
+1390 SGISDYTGVN

-1405 LYTRRKDANG
+1405 LYTRRN
-1415 NIIQTDD
+1415 IQTDD

-1443 TSTYLIT
+1443 TSTYFIT
-1450 DNKRLYILGPAVGVN
+1450 DNKRLYILGPAVGAT
-1465 DNDREREGWSTA
+1465 DNDRESAGWSTA
-1477 DAEKQTSHAYPLVY
+1477 DAENQTSHAYPLTY
-1491 DSTLRCYCYKGADGN
+1491 DSSLGCYCYKGADGN

-1514 AANRGFAFAW
+1514 AANSGFAFAW
-1524 DKSFANLSFCED
+1524 GKSFANLSFCED
-1536 NTVPRVLVDATGT
+1536 SDVPPALVDATGT
-1549 SSTEAMEYQSTTG
+1549 SSTEAKAYESVKG
-1562 SNGRNETQYVNWLQ
+1562 SNGHNETQYVNWLR

-1600 FGLSTHKGTG
+1600 FGLPTHKGTG

-1617 SPDNSG
+1617 SPNPSA
-1623 DDTAMPTGAFYTI
+1623 DDTAMPTEAFYTI
-1636 RRTYTFSTP
+1636 RRAYTFSTP

-1672 VDALYVDNANKQ
+1672 VDALYVDSADKQ
-1684 KHTVTLKTYPLLW
+1684 NRTVKLKTYLLPE
-1697 IGEKRVLP
+1697 IDGKRVLP

-1712 ATKNGA
+1712 ATKDGA
-1718 TSGKSG
+1718 TSGTSG
-1724 EIVKTDMSF
+1724 KIVKTDMSF

-1738 PTFAEVGYG
+1738 PTFAEANYG
-1747 SKPAYNMLKSQITRT
+1747 SKPDYNMLKSQITRT
-1762 KLPYAASGGNSYNY
+1762 KLPYAASDGKGYNY
-1776 LFSFQQHWDS
+1776 LFSFQKHLDS
-1786 DQKKTIGFFRAGA
+1786 DQQNTIGFFRAGA
-1799 ANNPVNTAYLQID
+1799 AYNPVNTAYLQID
-1812 KSFYEAAAKGWSLS
+1812 KGFNDAAAKGWSLS

-1831 ATGIRQPEIVDGGGD
+1831 ATGIRQPETVDGGGD

>member
-1 MILRHRI
+1 M
-8 SFLLLT
+8 LLT

-36 LSTDSACYKPGSTV
+36 LSTDKACYAPGSTV
-50 KFTADGDL
+50 TFTADGDL

-134 FVADFDNYGGSIDK
+134 FVAEFDNYSGSIDK

-172 HWKHHRPVKFENN
+172 HWKHHKPVRFREDGSLDP
-185 KFVEWYQDISNRWVG
+185 WYQDVSNRWVG

-207 IEVQHRYGMKSIFYN
+207 IDVQHRYGMKSIFYN
-222 LCYGAWK
+222 LCYGALK
-229 NYEDDSVSP
+229 DYEKDYVSSD
-238 EWGLYKKDANGNLY
+238 WGLYKKDGNGNLY
-252 QDFHVL
+252 QDFHDL
-258 PSNWQSNIY
+258 PSDWQSDIF
-267 LMNPGNE
+267 LMNPGNPNWQNYLE
-274 DWQKYLMDRN
+274 DRY
-284 NEVYENY
+284 NEVYANY
-291 AFDGYQVD
+291 DFDGYQID
-299 QLGDPK
+299 QVGGRG
-305 ADVFEK
+305 DVFEK
-311 KGTNIDGTKID
+311 NGTKID
-322 LQLNYRHFLKAMKG
+322 LEYNYGLFLKAMKG

-342 LVMNCI
+342 LVMNSVES
-348 GDFGTHDICDA
+348 FGTHHICNA
-359 KLDDGTRAV
+359 KLDDGTRTV

-376 SDHANFSDLFQVIQD
+376 KKQASFSDLFQIIQD
-391 NDRESEHNYQTVFA
+391 NDRESEHNLQTVFA

-411 KADHAWDYEDKNVN
+411 KADHAWDYADKNVN

-442 HLEMGDHMLTR
+442 HIEMGDHMLTR

-459 PLAMTKELKE
+459 PLAMTDELKKK
-469 RLVHYYDFM
+469 LVHYYDFQ

-498 RSSTHPINAWPP
+498 SSSTHAINAWPP
-510 QEYKITAFAK
+510 QGYKITAFAK

-532 FRNTNDLSWRD
+532 FSNTDDLSWRD
-543 LEGTRPAPEKLEN
+543 LKGTRPAPVTQTN

-576 KNGGVPMELSFTQTG
+576 KNGGVPMELPFTRDG
-591 NDVSVTVP
+591 NNVSVTVP

-611 KEEEENMYIIG
+611 TDEEENMYIIG
-622 DAMGTWDLKDAKEMV
+622 DAIGTWNLNDEKPKEMT

-647 TVHLEA
+647 KVYLDA
-653 GKQFK
+653 GKEFK
-658 FVNGKDY
+658 FVNGKDWG
-665 NTNYSYY
+665 TNFSYC
-672 AEYKNFEF
+672 AEYDKYQFNSGINSGNLRFRKNT
-680 KSGYNSA
+680 SSDP
-687 NLLVSKSTVAYSDYK
+687 DYK
-702 FTVSETGDYYVTL
+702 FTVKETGDYYITL
-715 DLNNMRIYVNKAA
+715 DLNNMKIYVNKAA
-728 KLYDKLY
+728 ATYDKLY
-735 VIGDATQAKW
+735 VVGSATKAGW

-754 KSENGFEYSGT
+754 KSASGFEYSGNCVIT
-765 CLIISD
+765 GN
-771 GTKEFKFVTNTANNW
+771 GTNEFKFVTSNTDW
-786 NQDQFVKGATENDI
+786 GQDHFVKGATENDI
-800 VKYDGNIDHDYKWVF
+800 VKYSGTGPGDNKWVF
-815 SKEQSG
+815 TNEQSG

-847 GAFGVGSWEN
+847 GAFGSNDWES
-857 YTTEMK
+857 YTTEMNHK
-863 RKVADDVFTYTFKT
+863 MADDVFTYTFTTDNST
-877 GNWNETEK
+877 GN
-885 KEYKYLRFKIV
+885 KYIRFKID
-896 NGDFS
+896 NGEFN
-901 DIYAPSGDNNVSLT
+901 DIYAPSGDKDVPLT
-915 AGTFATVPVD
+915 AGKFETVPVD
-925 NNTTPNPSAGDEA
+925 NTTTPNPSTGNDGK
-938 RSWSFE
+938 SWYFPF
-944 TKPNTTYTIMVKNVN
+944 KQNTTYTIMVKNVN
-959 SGGYYYDKG
+959 VGGYYHDKG
-968 LAIAYFEEPTYDK
+968 LAIAYFEEPAYDK
-981 AASGGN
+981 AKDGN
-987 PQLVVPGNSLD
+987 PQLVVPGNALD
-998 GTKFVQCGGAYWYL
+998 GTQFVQCGGAYWYL
-1012 DVDLSG
+1012 DVDLSS
-1018 NSGDFNFKFYSPK
+1018 NNGDFKFKFYSPK
-1031 DKEYIGAYNHQMN
+1031 DKEYIGAYNHLMN
-1044 TIDNLSFTQ
+1044 TINDLSFTQ

-1060 LGPNDNNYDGRNLLY
+1060 LGPNDNNYEGRNLLY
-1075 TLPAAKAKGKV
+1075 TLPAAKATGKV

-1126 RYAMSPTR
+1126 QYAMSPTR
-1134 ERIGNRNVLRTVWS
+1134 ERINGRNVLHTVWS

-1162 EFGYYIE
+1162 EFGYHIE
-1169 SSDGKKYSCHAINAY
+1169 SSDGTKYSCHAVNAY
-1184 YPLGLKAGLA
+1184 YPLGMKPYLA

-1199 STSHAEGGDFEGNY
+1199 STSHAEGGKFEGNY

-1227 DMQVNGEVEFKF
+1227 DMQVNSEAEFKF

-1288 NAADKY
+1288 NDADKY
-1294 SSDPFSIHMQLPAY
+1294 SSDPFSMHMQLPPY

-1315 WYKGGRLYDREQ
+1315 WYKGGRLYDTEQ
-1327 AAADSIVYRV
+1327 AAPDSIVYRV
-1337 TVNRPANGWKTDGYT
+1337 TVNRPADGWKTDGYT

-1359 TLKTAETSADVT
+1359 TLQTAATSADVT
-1371 PLWKNAIR
+1371 PLWKYAIR

-1390 QKDYTGVN
+1390 SGVSDYTGVN

-1405 LYTRRKDANG
+1405 LYTRR
-1415 NIIQTDD
+1415 NIQEDD

-1431 QGESFTFSLNTT
+1431 EGESFTFSLNTT
-1443 TSTYLIT
+1443 TSTYFIT
-1450 DNKRLYILGPAVGVN
+1450 DNKRLYILGPAVGTT
-1465 DNDREREGWSTA
+1465 DNDRESAGWSTA
-1477 DAEKQTSHAYPLVY
+1477 DAENQTSHAYPLVY
-1491 DSTLRCYCYKGADGN
+1491 DSSLGCYCYKGADGN

-1514 AANRGFAFAW
+1514 AANSGFAFAW
-1524 DKSFANLSFCED
+1524 GKSFANLSFCED
-1536 NTVPRVLVDATGT
+1536 NNVPRALINDQGN
-1549 SSTEAMEYQSTTG
+1549 STEATEYQSTTG
-1562 SNGRNETQYVNWLQ
+1562 SNGHNETQYVNWLQ
-1576 PCRNLSDTYDA
+1576 PCRNLSDTYNA
-1587 SVVKACNFGLPTQ
+1587 SVVKACNFGLPSQ
-1600 FGLSTHKGTG
+1600 KGTG

-1617 SPDNSG
+1617 SQNTSA
-1623 DDTAMPTGAFYTI
+1623 DDTAMPTEAFYTI
-1636 RRTYTFSTP
+1636 RRAYTFSTP

-1684 KHTVTLKTYPLLW
+1684 KHTVTLKTYPLPE
-1697 IGEKRVLP
+1697 IDGKRVLP